1 MKRILKY
8 LKPYTLAIIC
18 VVILVFFQSQSE
30 LALPDYMSNIVTYGI
45 QFGGIEDTNVMALT
59 KDTYQK
65 VILLSGDENIQE
77 AFEKIEVN
85 SNSKLIEKY
94 PLLSQEDIYV
104 KKEHVNVDLTD
115 ELFIIS
121 ALNNYAIE
129 LPANTTIEQLLQ
141 DEQTKDLIIT
151 KIHEATS
158 NLTTENIQQVSLMAV
173 KNEYQ
178 LLGMNTF
185 AIQMNYILKEGGY
198 MLLIA
203 LLCSACAIGG
213 GYLSSKVAISST
225 KKLRKDVFEKVQN
238 FSTNEYSKF
247 SCASL
252 ITRTTND
259 IQQVQQIIQMM
270 LRIVLFAP
278 MMGIGSLIKVF
289 RYPQMLWILAVCI
302 IIIIT
307 IFVITFTI
315 TMPKFSK
322 IQKTV
327 DKINLILREF
337 LDGMLVIRAFN
348 TQKYEE
354 ERFNEA
360 NKDITKLNLFVNRV
374 MSSVMPLITFVM
386 NGVTVVIVWVAATQ
400 IDKGVMEIG
409 SMLAFIQYAM
419 HVLMSFMIV
428 AMISIMIPRSAIS
441 AKRIFEVLDTD
452 LSIVD
457 PLEPKVLSDNNQIIF
472 DHVSFKYPN
481 AQEDVLTDI
490 NFTADPGETI
500 AFIGSTGSGKSTL
513 INLIPRFYDV
523 TCGSITIGGIDIRD
537 IKQEDLRAKI
547 GYVPQKGIL
556 FSGDIESNLRFA
568 DENAS
573 MENINTAIEVSQS
586 KEFIDNKPEGI
597 KYSIAQ
603 GGTNVSG
610 GQKQRLSIARAITK
624 QPAIYIFDDSFSAL
638 DYKTDAAL
646 RQALQKLVDKTNA
659 MVFIVAQRI
668 STIMH
673 ADKIIVLDEGKMV
686 GIGKHEE
693 LLENCPVYK
702 EIALSQLSKEELA

>member
-1 MKRILKY
+1 MKRIIKY

-18 VVILVFFQSQSE
+18 VIILVFFQSQSE
-30 LALPDYMSNIVTYGI
+30 LALPDRMSNIVTYGI

-59 KDTYQK
+59 ADTYQK
-65 VILLSGDENIQE
+65 VILLSDDENISE
-77 AFEKIEVN
+77 AFDKVEAN

-94 PLLSQEDIYV
+94 PLLSIEDIYIR
-104 KKEHVNVDLTD
+104 KDSINVDLTD

-121 ALNNYAIE
+121 ALNNYPQDNIY
-129 LPANTTIEQLLQ
+129 QLLQ
-141 DEQTKDLIIT
+141 DEQTKQKIIND
-151 KIHEATS
+151 IYEQSS
-158 NLTTENIQQVSLMAV
+158 NLTNDNIKQVALMYIQH
-173 KNEYQ
+173 EYQ

-185 AIQMNYILKEGGY
+185 AIQMGYILKEGGY

-203 LLCSACAIGG
+203 LLCSICAIGG
-213 GYLSSKVAISST
+213 GYLSSKVAIAST
-225 KKLRKDVFEKVQN
+225 KKLRKDVFEKVQS
-238 FSTNEYSKF
+238 FSTSEYSKF

-259 IQQVQQIIQMM
+259 IQQVQQIIQML

-289 RYPQMLWILAVCI
+289 RYPQMLWILALCIVI
-302 IIIIT
+302 IILVFIM
-307 IFVITFTI
+307 TFAL

-348 TQKYEE
+348 TQEYEE
-354 ERFNEA
+354 ERFDEA
-360 NKDITKLNLFVNRV
+360 NKAITSLNLFVNRV
-374 MSSVMPLITFVM
+374 MSSVMPLITFIM
-386 NGVTVVIVWVAATQ
+386 NAITIIIVWVAATQ

-441 AKRIFEVLDTD
+441 AKRIFEVLDTE
-452 LSIVD
+452 LSITD
-457 PLEPKVLSDNNQIIF
+457 PKEPKHLNDNKQIIF

-481 AQEDVLTDI
+481 AQDEVLSDI
-490 NFTADPGETI
+490 SFTVDPGETI

-513 INLIPRFYDV
+513 INLLPRFYDV
-523 TCGSITIGGIDIRD
+523 TSGAITIGGIN
-537 IKQEDLRAKI
+537 IKDVSQKELRSRI
-547 GYVPQKGIL
+547 GYIPQKAIL

-573 MENINTAIEVSQS
+573 MDNINTAIEVSQS
-586 KEFIDNKPEGI
+586 KEFIDSKKEGL
-597 KYSIAQ
+597 KYNIAQ

-624 QPAIYIFDDSFSAL
+624 QPDIYIFDDSFSAL
-638 DYKTDAAL
+638 DYKTDVAL
-646 RQALQKLVDKTNA
+646 RQALNKLVEQSHA

-673 ADKIIVLDEGKMV
+673 ADKIIVLDEGKMA
-686 GIGKHEE
+686 GIGTHEQ
-693 LLENCPVYK
+693 LLKNCPVYK
-702 EIALSQLSKEELA
+702 EIALSQLSLEELE

>member
-1 MKRILKY
+1 MKRIIKY

-18 VVILVFFQSQSE
+18 VIILVFFQSQSE
-30 LALPDYMSNIVTYGI
+30 LALPDRMSNIVTYGI

-59 KDTYQK
+59 ADTYQK
-65 VILLSGDENIQE
+65 VILLSDDENISD
-77 AFEKIEVN
+77 AFVKVQAN

-94 PLLSQEDIYV
+94 PLLSIEDIYV
-104 KKEHVNVDLTD
+104 RKDNINVDLTD

-121 ALNNYAIE
+121 ALNNYPQDNIY
-129 LPANTTIEQLLQ
+129 QLLQ
-141 DEQTKDLIIT
+141 FEQTKQKIIND
-151 KIHEATS
+151 IYEQSS
-158 NLTTENIQQVSLMAV
+158 NLTNDNIKQVALMYIQH
-173 KNEYQ
+173 EYQ

-185 AIQMNYILKEGGY
+185 AIQMGYILKEGGY

-203 LLCSACAIGG
+203 LLCSMCAIGG
-213 GYLSSKVAISST
+213 GYLSSKVAIAST
-225 KKLRKDVFEKVQN
+225 KKLRKDVFEKVQS
-238 FSTNEYSKF
+238 FSTSEYSKF

-259 IQQVQQIIQMM
+259 IQQVQQIIQML

-289 RYPQMLWILAVCI
+289 RYPQMLWILALCIVI
-302 IIIIT
+302 IILVFIM
-307 IFVITFTI
+307 TFAL

-348 TQKYEE
+348 TQEYEE
-354 ERFNEA
+354 ERFDEA
-360 NKDITKLNLFVNRV
+360 NKAITSLNLFVNRV
-374 MSSVMPLITFVM
+374 MSSVMPLITFIM
-386 NGVTVVIVWVAATQ
+386 NAITIIIVWVAATQ

-441 AKRIFEVLDTD
+441 AKRIFEVLDTE
-452 LSIVD
+452 LSITD
-457 PLEPKVLSDNNQIIF
+457 PKEPKHLNDNKQIIF

-481 AQEDVLTDI
+481 AQDEVLSDI
-490 NFTADPGETI
+490 SFTVDPGETI

-513 INLIPRFYDV
+513 INLLPRFYDV
-523 TCGSITIGGIDIRD
+523 TSGAITIGGIN
-537 IKQEDLRAKI
+537 IKDVSQKELRSRI
-547 GYVPQKGIL
+547 GYIPQKAIL

-573 MENINTAIEVSQS
+573 MDNINTAIEVSQS
-586 KEFIDNKPEGI
+586 KEFIDSKKEGL
-597 KYSIAQ
+597 KYNIAQ

-624 QPAIYIFDDSFSAL
+624 QPDIYIFDDSFSAL
-638 DYKTDAAL
+638 DYKTDVAL
-646 RQALQKLVDKTNA
+646 RQALNKLVEQSHA

-673 ADKIIVLDEGKMV
+673 ADKIIVLDEGKMA
-686 GIGKHEE
+686 GIGTHEQ
-693 LLENCPVYK
+693 LLKNCPVYK
-702 EIALSQLSKEELA
+702 EIALSQLSLEELE

>member
-1 MKRILKY
+1 MKRIIKY

-18 VVILVFFQSQSE
+18 VIILVFFQSQSE
-30 LALPDYMSNIVTYGI
+30 LALPDRMSNIVTYGI

-59 KDTYQK
+59 ADTYQK
-65 VILLSGDENIQE
+65 VILLSDDENISE
-77 AFEKIEVN
+77 AFDKVEAN

-94 PLLSQEDIYV
+94 PLLSIEDIYIR
-104 KKEHVNVDLTD
+104 KDNINVDLTD

-121 ALNNYAIE
+121 ALNNYPQDNIY
-129 LPANTTIEQLLQ
+129 QLLQ
-141 DEQTKDLIIT
+141 DEQTKQKIIND
-151 KIHEATS
+151 IYEQSS
-158 NLTTENIQQVSLMAV
+158 NLTNDNIKQVALMYIQH
-173 KNEYQ
+173 EYQ

-185 AIQMNYILKEGGY
+185 AIQMGYILKEGGY

-203 LLCSACAIGG
+203 LLCSMCAIGG
-213 GYLSSKVAISST
+213 GYLSSKLAIAST
-225 KKLRKDVFEKVQN
+225 KKLRKDVFEKVQS
-238 FSTNEYSKF
+238 FSTSEYSKF

-259 IQQVQQIIQMM
+259 IQQVQQIIQML

-289 RYPQMLWILAVCI
+289 RYPQMLWILALCIVI
-302 IIIIT
+302 IILVFIM
-307 IFVITFTI
+307 TFAL

-348 TQKYEE
+348 TQEYEE
-354 ERFNEA
+354 ERFDEA
-360 NKDITKLNLFVNRV
+360 NKAITSLNLFVNRV
-374 MSSVMPLITFVM
+374 MSSVMPLITFIM
-386 NGVTVVIVWVAATQ
+386 NAITIIIVWVAATQ

-428 AMISIMIPRSAIS
+428 ALISIMIPRSAIS
-441 AKRIFEVLDTD
+441 AKRIFEVLDTE
-452 LSIVD
+452 LSIKD
-457 PLEPKVLSDNNQIIF
+457 PKEPKHLNDNKQIIF

-481 AQEDVLTDI
+481 AQDEVLSDI
-490 NFTADPGETI
+490 SFTVDPGETI

-513 INLIPRFYDV
+513 INLLPRFYDV
-523 TCGSITIGGIDIRD
+523 TSGAITIGGIN
-537 IKQEDLRAKI
+537 IKDVSQKELRSRI
-547 GYVPQKGIL
+547 GYIPQKAIL

-573 MENINTAIEVSQS
+573 MDNINTAIEVSQS
-586 KEFIDNKPEGI
+586 KEFIDSKKEGL
-597 KYSIAQ
+597 KYNIAQ

-624 QPAIYIFDDSFSAL
+624 QPDIYIFDDSFSAL
-638 DYKTDAAL
+638 DYKTDVAL
-646 RQALQKLVDKTNA
+646 RQALNKLVEQSHA

-673 ADKIIVLDEGKMV
+673 ADKIIVLDEGKMA
-686 GIGKHEE
+686 GIGTHEQ
-693 LLENCPVYK
+693 LLKNCPVYK
-702 EIALSQLSKEELA
+702 EIALSQLSLEELE

>member
-1 MKRILKY
+1 MKRIIKY

-18 VVILVFFQSQSE
+18 VIILVFFQSQSE
-30 LALPDYMSNIVTYGI
+30 LALPDRMSNIVTYGI

-59 KDTYQK
+59 ADTYQK
-65 VILLSGDENIQE
+65 VILLSDDENISE
-77 AFEKIEVN
+77 AFVKVQAN

-94 PLLSQEDIYV
+94 PLLSIEDIYV
-104 KKEHVNVDLTD
+104 RKDNINVDLTD

-121 ALNNYAIE
+121 ALNNYPQDNIY
-129 LPANTTIEQLLQ
+129 QLLQ
-141 DEQTKDLIIT
+141 DEQTKQKIIND
-151 KIHEATS
+151 IYEQSS
-158 NLTTENIQQVSLMAV
+158 NLTNDNIKQVALMYIQH
-173 KNEYQ
+173 EYQ

-185 AIQMNYILKEGGY
+185 AIQMGYILKEGGY

-203 LLCSACAIGG
+203 LLCSMCAIGG
-213 GYLSSKVAISST
+213 GYLSSKVAIAST
-225 KKLRKDVFEKVQN
+225 KKLRKDVFEKVQS
-238 FSTNEYSKF
+238 FSTSEYSKF

-259 IQQVQQIIQMM
+259 IQQVQQIIQML

-289 RYPQMLWILAVCI
+289 RYPQMLWILALCIVI
-302 IIIIT
+302 IILVFIM
-307 IFVITFTI
+307 TFAL

-348 TQKYEE
+348 TQEYEE
-354 ERFNEA
+354 ERFDEA
-360 NKDITKLNLFVNRV
+360 NKAITSLNLFVNRV
-374 MSSVMPLITFVM
+374 MSSVMPLITFIM
-386 NGVTVVIVWVAATQ
+386 NAITVIIVWVAATQ

-441 AKRIFEVLDTD
+441 AKRIFEVLDTE
-452 LSIVD
+452 LSITD
-457 PLEPKVLSDNNQIIF
+457 PKEPKHLNDNKQIIF

-481 AQEDVLTDI
+481 AQDEVLSDI
-490 NFTADPGETI
+490 SFTVDPGETI
-500 AFIGSTGSGKSTL
+500 AFIGSTSSGKSTL
-513 INLIPRFYDV
+513 INLLPRFYDV
-523 TCGSITIGGIDIRD
+523 TSGSITIGGIN
-537 IKQEDLRAKI
+537 IKDVSQKELRSRI
-547 GYVPQKGIL
+547 GYIPQKAIL

-573 MENINTAIEVSQS
+573 MDNINTAIEVSQS
-586 KEFIDNKPEGI
+586 KEFIDSKKEGL
-597 KYSIAQ
+597 KYNIAQ

-624 QPAIYIFDDSFSAL
+624 QPDIYIFDDSFSAL
-638 DYKTDAAL
+638 DYKTDVAL
-646 RQALQKLVDKTNA
+646 RQALNKLVEQSHA

-673 ADKIIVLDEGKMV
+673 ADKIIVLDEGKMA
-686 GIGKHEE
+686 GIGTHEQ
-693 LLENCPVYK
+693 LLKNCPVYK
-702 EIALSQLSKEELA
+702 EIALSQLSLEELE

>member
-1 MKRILKY
+1 MKRIIKY

-18 VVILVFFQSQSE
+18 VIILVFFQSQSE
-30 LALPDYMSNIVTYGI
+30 LALPDRMSNIVTYGI

-59 KDTYQK
+59 ADTYQK
-65 VILLSGDENIQE
+65 VILLSDDENISE
-77 AFEKIEVN
+77 AFVKVQAN

-94 PLLSQEDIYV
+94 PLLSIEDIYV
-104 KKEHVNVDLTD
+104 RKDNINVDLTD

-121 ALNNYAIE
+121 ALNNYPQDNIY
-129 LPANTTIEQLLQ
+129 QLLQ
-141 DEQTKDLIIT
+141 DEQTKQKIIND
-151 KIHEATS
+151 IYEQSS
-158 NLTTENIQQVSLMAV
+158 NLTNDNIKQVALMYIQH
-173 KNEYQ
+173 EYQ

-185 AIQMNYILKEGGY
+185 AIQMGYILKEGGY

-203 LLCSACAIGG
+203 LLCSICAIGG
-213 GYLSSKVAISST
+213 GYLSSKVAIAST
-225 KKLRKDVFEKVQN
+225 KKLRKDVFEKVQS
-238 FSTNEYSKF
+238 FSTSEYSKF

-259 IQQVQQIIQMM
+259 IQQVQQIIQML

-289 RYPQMLWILAVCI
+289 RYPQMLWILALCIVI
-302 IIIIT
+302 IILVFIM
-307 IFVITFTI
+307 TFAL

-348 TQKYEE
+348 TQEYEE
-354 ERFNEA
+354 ERFDEA
-360 NKDITKLNLFVNRV
+360 NKAITSLNLFVNRV
-374 MSSVMPLITFVM
+374 MSSVMPLITFIM
-386 NGVTVVIVWVAATQ
+386 NAITIIIVWVAATQ

-441 AKRIFEVLDTD
+441 AKRIFEVLDTE
-452 LSIVD
+452 LSITD
-457 PLEPKVLSDNNQIIF
+457 PKEPKHLNDNKQIIF

-481 AQEDVLTDI
+481 AQDEVLSDI
-490 NFTADPGETI
+490 SFTVDPGETI

-513 INLIPRFYDV
+513 INLLPRFYDV
-523 TCGSITIGGIDIRD
+523 TSGAITIGGIN
-537 IKQEDLRAKI
+537 IKDVSQKELRSRI
-547 GYVPQKGIL
+547 GYIPQKAIL

-573 MENINTAIEVSQS
+573 MDNINTAIEVSQS
-586 KEFIDNKPEGI
+586 KEFIDSKKEGL
-597 KYSIAQ
+597 KYNIAQ

-624 QPAIYIFDDSFSAL
+624 QPDIYIFDDSFSAL
-638 DYKTDAAL
+638 DYKTDVAL
-646 RQALQKLVDKTNA
+646 RQALNKLVEQSHA

-673 ADKIIVLDEGKMV
+673 ADKIIVLDEGKMA
-686 GIGKHEE
+686 GIGTHEQ
-693 LLENCPVYK
+693 LLKNCPVYK
-702 EIALSQLSKEELA
+702 EIALSQLSKEELENA

>member
-1 MKRILKY
+1 MKRIIKY

-18 VVILVFFQSQSE
+18 VIILVFFQSQSE
-30 LALPDYMSNIVTYGI
+30 LALPDRMSNIVTYGI

-59 KDTYQK
+59 ADTYQK
-65 VILLSGDENIQE
+65 VILLSDDENISE
-77 AFEKIEVN
+77 AFVKVQAN

-94 PLLSQEDIYV
+94 PLLSIEDIYV
-104 KKEHVNVDLTD
+104 RKDNINVDLTD

-121 ALNNYAIE
+121 ALNNYPQDNIY
-129 LPANTTIEQLLQ
+129 QLLQ
-141 DEQTKDLIIT
+141 DEQTKQKIIND
-151 KIHEATS
+151 IYEQSS
-158 NLTTENIQQVSLMAV
+158 NLTNDNIKQVALMYIQH
-173 KNEYQ
+173 EYQ

-185 AIQMNYILKEGGY
+185 AIQMGYILKEGGY

-203 LLCSACAIGG
+203 LLCSICAIGG
-213 GYLSSKVAISST
+213 GYLSSKVAIAST
-225 KKLRKDVFEKVQN
+225 KKLRKDVFEKVQS
-238 FSTNEYSKF
+238 FSTSEYSKF

-259 IQQVQQIIQMM
+259 IQQVQQIIQML

-289 RYPQMLWILAVCI
+289 RYPQMLWILALCIVI
-302 IIIIT
+302 IILVFIM
-307 IFVITFTI
+307 TFAL

-348 TQKYEE
+348 TQEYEE
-354 ERFNEA
+354 ERFDEA
-360 NKDITKLNLFVNRV
+360 NKAITSLNLFVNRV
-374 MSSVMPLITFVM
+374 MSSVMPLITFIM
-386 NGVTVVIVWVAATQ
+386 NAITVIIVWVAATQ

-441 AKRIFEVLDTD
+441 AKRIFEVLDTE
-452 LSIVD
+452 LSITD
-457 PLEPKVLSDNNQIIF
+457 PKEPKHLNDNKQIIF

-481 AQEDVLTDI
+481 AQDEVLSDI
-490 NFTADPGETI
+490 SFTVDPGETI

-513 INLIPRFYDV
+513 INLLPRFYDV
-523 TCGSITIGGIDIRD
+523 TSGAITIGGIN
-537 IKQEDLRAKI
+537 IKDVSQKELRSRI
-547 GYVPQKGIL
+547 GYIPQKAIL

-573 MENINTAIEVSQS
+573 MDNINTAIEVSQS
-586 KEFIDNKPEGI
+586 KEFIDSKKEGI
-597 KYSIAQ
+597 KYNIAQ

-624 QPAIYIFDDSFSAL
+624 QPDIYIFDDSFSAL
-638 DYKTDAAL
+638 DYKTDVAL
-646 RQALQKLVDKTNA
+646 RQALNKLVEQSHA

-673 ADKIIVLDEGKMV
+673 ADKIIVLDEGKMA
-686 GIGKHEE
+686 GIGTHEQ
-693 LLENCPVYK
+693 LLKNCPVYK
-702 EIALSQLSKEELA
+702 EIALSQLSLEELE

>member
-1 MKRILKY
+1 MKRIIKY

-18 VVILVFFQSQSE
+18 VIILVFFQSQSE
-30 LALPDYMSNIVTYGI
+30 LALPDRMSNIVTYGI

-59 KDTYQK
+59 ADTYQK
-65 VILLSGDENIQE
+65 VILLSDDENISE
-77 AFEKIEVN
+77 AFVKVQAN

-94 PLLSQEDIYV
+94 PLLSIEDIYV
-104 KKEHVNVDLTD
+104 RKDNINVDLTD

-121 ALNNYAIE
+121 ALNNYPQDNIY
-129 LPANTTIEQLLQ
+129 QLLQ
-141 DEQTKDLIIT
+141 DEQTKQKIIND
-151 KIHEATS
+151 IYEQSS
-158 NLTTENIQQVSLMAV
+158 NLTNDNIKQVALMYIQH
-173 KNEYQ
+173 EYQ

-185 AIQMNYILKEGGY
+185 AIQMGYILKDGGY

-203 LLCSACAIGG
+203 LLCSICAIGG
-213 GYLSSKVAISST
+213 GYLSSKVAIAST
-225 KKLRKDVFEKVQN
+225 KKLRKDVFEKVQS
-238 FSTNEYSKF
+238 FSTSEYSKF

-259 IQQVQQIIQMM
+259 IQQVQQIIQML

-289 RYPQMLWILAVCI
+289 RYPQMLWILALCIVI
-302 IIIIT
+302 IILVFIM
-307 IFVITFTI
+307 TFAL

-348 TQKYEE
+348 TQEYEE
-354 ERFNEA
+354 ERFDEA
-360 NKDITKLNLFVNRV
+360 NKAITSLNLFVNRV
-374 MSSVMPLITFVM
+374 MSSVMPLITFIM
-386 NGVTVVIVWVAATQ
+386 NAITIIIVWVAATQ

-441 AKRIFEVLDTD
+441 AKRIFEVLDTE
-452 LSIVD
+452 LSIKD
-457 PLEPKVLSDNNQIIF
+457 PKEPKHLNDNKQIIF

-481 AQEDVLTDI
+481 AQDEVLSDI
-490 NFTADPGETI
+490 SFTVDPGETI

-513 INLIPRFYDV
+513 INLLPRFYDV
-523 TCGSITIGGIDIRD
+523 TSGAITIGGIN
-537 IKQEDLRAKI
+537 IKDVSQKELRSRI
-547 GYVPQKGIL
+547 GYIPQKAIL

-573 MENINTAIEVSQS
+573 MDNINTAIEVSQS
-586 KEFIDNKPEGI
+586 KEFIDSKKEGL
-597 KYSIAQ
+597 KYNIAQ

-624 QPAIYIFDDSFSAL
+624 QPDIYIFDDSFSAL
-638 DYKTDAAL
+638 DYKTDVAL
-646 RQALQKLVDKTNA
+646 RQALNKLVEQSHA

-673 ADKIIVLDEGKMV
+673 ADKIIVLDEGKMA
-686 GIGKHEE
+686 GIGTHEQ
-693 LLENCPVYK
+693 LLKNCPVYK
-702 EIALSQLSKEELA
+702 EIALSQLSLEELE

>member
-1 MKRILKY
+1 MKRIIKY

-18 VVILVFFQSQSE
+18 VIILVFFQSQSE
-30 LALPDYMSNIVTYGI
+30 LALPDRMSNIVTYGI

-59 KDTYQK
+59 ADTYQK
-65 VILLSGDENIQE
+65 VILLSDDENISE
-77 AFEKIEVN
+77 AFVKVQAN

-94 PLLSQEDIYV
+94 PLLSIEDIYV
-104 KKEHVNVDLTD
+104 RKDNINVDLTD

-121 ALNNYAIE
+121 ALNNYPQDNIY
-129 LPANTTIEQLLQ
+129 QLLQ
-141 DEQTKDLIIT
+141 FEQTKQKIIND
-151 KIHEATS
+151 IYEQSS
-158 NLTTENIQQVSLMAV
+158 NLTNDNIKQVALMYIQH
-173 KNEYQ
+173 EYQ

-185 AIQMNYILKEGGY
+185 AIQMGYILKEGGY

-203 LLCSACAIGG
+203 LLCSICAIGG
-213 GYLSSKVAISST
+213 GYLSSKVAIAST
-225 KKLRKDVFEKVQN
+225 KKLRKDVFEKVQS
-238 FSTNEYSKF
+238 FSTSEYSKF

-259 IQQVQQIIQMM
+259 IQQVQQIIQML

-289 RYPQMLWILAVCI
+289 RYPQMLWILALCIVI
-302 IIIIT
+302 IILVFIM
-307 IFVITFTI
+307 TFAL

-348 TQKYEE
+348 TQEYEE
-354 ERFNEA
+354 ERFDEA
-360 NKDITKLNLFVNRV
+360 NKAITSLNLFVNRV
-374 MSSVMPLITFVM
+374 MSSVMPLITFIM
-386 NGVTVVIVWVAATQ
+386 NAITVIIVWVAATQ

-441 AKRIFEVLDTD
+441 AKRIFEVLDTE
-452 LSIVD
+452 LSITD
-457 PLEPKVLSDNNQIIF
+457 PKEPKHLNDNKQIIF

-481 AQEDVLTDI
+481 AQDEVLSDI
-490 NFTADPGETI
+490 SFTVDPGETI

-513 INLIPRFYDV
+513 INLLPRFYDV
-523 TCGSITIGGIDIRD
+523 TSGAITIGGIN
-537 IKQEDLRAKI
+537 IKDVSQKELRSRI
-547 GYVPQKGIL
+547 GYIPQKAIL

-573 MENINTAIEVSQS
+573 MDNINTAIEVSQS
-586 KEFIDNKPEGI
+586 KEFIDSKKEGL
-597 KYSIAQ
+597 KYNIAQ

-624 QPAIYIFDDSFSAL
+624 QPDIYIFDDSFSAL
-638 DYKTDAAL
+638 DYKTDVAL
-646 RQALQKLVDKTNA
+646 RQALNKLVEQSHA

-673 ADKIIVLDEGKMV
+673 ADKIIVLDEGKMA
-686 GIGKHEE
+686 GIGTHEQ
-693 LLENCPVYK
+693 LLKNCPVYK
-702 EIALSQLSKEELA
+702 EIALSQLSLEELE

>member
-1 MKRILKY
+1 MKRIIKY

-18 VVILVFFQSQSE
+18 VIILVFFQSQSE
-30 LALPDYMSNIVTYGI
+30 LALPDRMSNIVTYGI

-59 KDTYQK
+59 ADTYQK
-65 VILLSGDENIQE
+65 VILLSDDENISE
-77 AFEKIEVN
+77 AFDKVEAN

-94 PLLSQEDIYV
+94 PLLSIEDIYIR
-104 KKEHVNVDLTD
+104 KDNINVDLTD

-121 ALNNYAIE
+121 ALNNYPQDNIY
-129 LPANTTIEQLLQ
+129 QLLQ
-141 DEQTKDLIIT
+141 DEQTKQKIIND
-151 KIHEATS
+151 IHEASS
-158 NLTTENIQQVSLMAV
+158 NLTSDNIKQVALMYIQH
-173 KNEYQ
+173 EYQ

-185 AIQMNYILKEGGY
+185 AIQMGYILKEGGY

-203 LLCSACAIGG
+203 LLCSMCAIGG
-213 GYLSSKVAISST
+213 GYLSSKVAIAST
-225 KKLRKDVFEKVQN
+225 KKLRKDVFEKVQS
-238 FSTNEYSKF
+238 FSTSEYSKF

-259 IQQVQQIIQMM
+259 IQQVQQIIQML

-289 RYPQMLWILAVCI
+289 RYPQMLWILALCIVI
-302 IIIIT
+302 IILVFIM
-307 IFVITFTI
+307 TFAL

-348 TQKYEE
+348 TQEYEE
-354 ERFNEA
+354 ERFDEA
-360 NKDITKLNLFVNRV
+360 NKAITSLNLFVNRV
-374 MSSVMPLITFVM
+374 MSSVMPLITFIM
-386 NGVTVVIVWVAATQ
+386 NAVTVIIVWVAATQ

-441 AKRIFEVLDTD
+441 AKRIFEVLDTE
-452 LSIVD
+452 LSIKD
-457 PLEPKVLSDNNQIIF
+457 PKEPKHLNDNKQIIF

-481 AQEDVLTDI
+481 AQDEVLSDI
-490 NFTADPGETI
+490 SFTVDPGETI

-513 INLIPRFYDV
+513 INLLPRFYDV
-523 TCGSITIGGIDIRD
+523 TSGAITIGGIN
-537 IKQEDLRAKI
+537 IKDVSQKELRSRI
-547 GYVPQKGIL
+547 GYIPQKAIL

-573 MENINTAIEVSQS
+573 MDNINTAIEVSQS
-586 KEFIDNKPEGI
+586 KEFIDSKKEGL
-597 KYSIAQ
+597 KYNIAQ

-624 QPAIYIFDDSFSAL
+624 QPDIYIFDDSFSAL
-638 DYKTDAAL
+638 DYKTDVAL
-646 RQALQKLVDKTNA
+646 RQALNKLVEQSHA

-673 ADKIIVLDEGKMV
+673 ADKIIVLDEGKMA
-686 GIGKHEE
+686 GIGTHEQ
-693 LLENCPVYK
+693 LLKNCPVYK
-702 EIALSQLSKEELA
+702 EIALSQLSLEELE

>member
-1 MKRILKY
+1 MKRIIKY

-18 VVILVFFQSQSE
+18 VIILVFFQSQSE
-30 LALPDYMSNIVTYGI
+30 LALPDRMSNIVTYGI

-59 KDTYQK
+59 ADTYQK
-65 VILLSGDENIQE
+65 VILLSDDENISE
-77 AFEKIEVN
+77 AFVKVQAN

-94 PLLSQEDIYV
+94 PLLSIEDIYV
-104 KKEHVNVDLTD
+104 RKDNINVDLTD

-121 ALNNYAIE
+121 ALNNYPQDNIY
-129 LPANTTIEQLLQ
+129 QLLQ
-141 DEQTKDLIIT
+141 FEQTKQKIIND
-151 KIHEATS
+151 IYEQSS
-158 NLTTENIQQVSLMAV
+158 NLTNDNIKQVALMYIQH
-173 KNEYQ
+173 EYQ

-185 AIQMNYILKEGGY
+185 AIQMGYILKEGGY

-203 LLCSACAIGG
+203 LLCSMCAIGG
-213 GYLSSKVAISST
+213 GYLSSKVAIAST
-225 KKLRKDVFEKVQN
+225 KKLRKDVFEKVQS
-238 FSTNEYSKF
+238 FSTSEYSKF

-259 IQQVQQIIQMM
+259 IQQVQQIIQML

-289 RYPQMLWILAVCI
+289 RYPQMLWILALCIVI
-302 IIIIT
+302 IILVFIM
-307 IFVITFTI
+307 TFAL

-348 TQKYEE
+348 TQEYEE
-354 ERFNEA
+354 ERFDEA
-360 NKDITKLNLFVNRV
+360 NKAITSLNLFVNRV
-374 MSSVMPLITFVM
+374 MSSVMPLITFIM
-386 NGVTVVIVWVAATQ
+386 NAITIIIVWVAATQ

-441 AKRIFEVLDTD
+441 AKRIFEVLDTE
-452 LSIVD
+452 LSITD
-457 PLEPKVLSDNNQIIF
+457 PKEPKHLNDNKQIIF

-481 AQEDVLTDI
+481 AQDEVLSDI
-490 NFTADPGETI
+490 SFTVDPGETI

-513 INLIPRFYDV
+513 INLLPRFYDV
-523 TCGSITIGGIDIRD
+523 TSGAITIGGIN
-537 IKQEDLRAKI
+537 IKDVSQKELRSRI
-547 GYVPQKGIL
+547 GYIPQKAIL

-573 MENINTAIEVSQS
+573 MDNINTAIEVSQS
-586 KEFIDNKPEGI
+586 KEFIDSKKEGL
-597 KYSIAQ
+597 KYNIAQ

-624 QPAIYIFDDSFSAL
+624 QPDIYIFDDSFSAL
-638 DYKTDAAL
+638 DYKTDVAL
-646 RQALQKLVDKTNA
+646 RQALNKLVEQSHA

-673 ADKIIVLDEGKMV
+673 ADKIIVLDEGKMA
-686 GIGKHEE
+686 GIGTHEQ
-693 LLENCPVYK
+693 LLKNCPVYK
-702 EIALSQLSKEELA
+702 EIALSQLSLEELE

>member
-1 MKRILKY
+1 MKRIIKY

-18 VVILVFFQSQSE
+18 VIILVFFQSQSE
-30 LALPDYMSNIVTYGI
+30 LALPDRMSNIVTYGI

-59 KDTYQK
+59 ADTYQK
-65 VILLSGDENIQE
+65 VILLSDDENISE
-77 AFEKIEVN
+77 AFDKVEAN

-94 PLLSQEDIYV
+94 PLLSIEDIYIR
-104 KKEHVNVDLTD
+104 KDNINVDLTD

-121 ALNNYAIE
+121 ALNNYPQDNIY
-129 LPANTTIEQLLQ
+129 QLLQ
-141 DEQTKDLIIT
+141 DEQTKQKIIND
-151 KIHEATS
+151 IYEQSS
-158 NLTTENIQQVSLMAV
+158 NLTNDNIKQVALMYIQH
-173 KNEYQ
+173 EYQ

-185 AIQMNYILKEGGY
+185 AIQMGYILKEGGY

-203 LLCSACAIGG
+203 LLCSICAIGG
-213 GYLSSKVAISST
+213 GYLSSKVAIAST
-225 KKLRKDVFEKVQN
+225 KKLRKDVFEKVQS
-238 FSTNEYSKF
+238 FSTSEYSKF

-259 IQQVQQIIQMM
+259 IQQVQQIIQML

-289 RYPQMLWILAVCI
+289 RYPQMLWILALCIVI
-302 IIIIT
+302 IILVFIM
-307 IFVITFTI
+307 TFAL

-354 ERFNEA
+354 ERFDEA
-360 NKDITKLNLFVNRV
+360 NKTITSLNLFVNRV
-374 MSSVMPLITFVM
+374 MSSVMPLITFIM
-386 NGVTVVIVWVAATQ
+386 NAITVIIVWVAATQ

-441 AKRIFEVLDTD
+441 AKRIFEVLDTE
-452 LSIVD
+452 LSIKD
-457 PLEPKVLSDNNQIIF
+457 PKEPKHLNDNKQIIF

-481 AQEDVLTDI
+481 AQDEVLSDI
-490 NFTADPGETI
+490 SFTVDPGETI

-513 INLIPRFYDV
+513 INLLPRFYDV
-523 TCGSITIGGIDIRD
+523 TSGAITIGGIN
-537 IKQEDLRAKI
+537 IKDVSQKELRSRI
-547 GYVPQKGIL
+547 GYIPQKAIL

-573 MENINTAIEVSQS
+573 MDNINTAIEVSQS
-586 KEFIDNKPEGI
+586 KEFIDSKKEGL
-597 KYSIAQ
+597 KYNIAQ

-624 QPAIYIFDDSFSAL
+624 QPDIYIFDDSFSAL
-638 DYKTDAAL
+638 DYKTDVAL
-646 RQALQKLVDKTNA
+646 RQALNKLVEQSHA

-673 ADKIIVLDEGKMV
+673 ADKIIVLDEGKMA
-686 GIGKHEE
+686 GIGTHEQ
-693 LLENCPVYK
+693 LLKNCPVYK
-702 EIALSQLSKEELA
+702 EIALSQLSLEELE

>member
-1 MKRILKY
+1 MKRIIKY

-18 VVILVFFQSQSE
+18 VIILVFFQSQSE
-30 LALPDYMSNIVTYGI
+30 LALPDRMSNIVTYGI

-59 KDTYQK
+59 ADTYQK
-65 VILLSGDENIQE
+65 VILLSDDENISE
-77 AFEKIEVN
+77 AFDKVEAN

-94 PLLSQEDIYV
+94 PLLSIEDIYIR
-104 KKEHVNVDLTD
+104 KDNINVDLTD

-121 ALNNYAIE
+121 ALNNYPQDNIY
-129 LPANTTIEQLLQ
+129 QLLQ
-141 DEQTKDLIIT
+141 DEQTKQKIIND
-151 KIHEATS
+151 IHEASS
-158 NLTTENIQQVSLMAV
+158 NLTSDNIKQVALMYIQH
-173 KNEYQ
+173 EYQ

-185 AIQMNYILKEGGY
+185 AIQMGYILKEGGY

-203 LLCSACAIGG
+203 LLCSICAIGG
-213 GYLSSKVAISST
+213 GYLSSKVAIAST
-225 KKLRKDVFEKVQN
+225 KKLRKDVFEKVQS
-238 FSTNEYSKF
+238 FSTSEYSKF

-259 IQQVQQIIQMM
+259 IQQVQQIIQML

-289 RYPQMLWILAVCI
+289 RYPQMLWILALCIVI
-302 IIIIT
+302 IILVFIM
-307 IFVITFTI
+307 TFAL

-348 TQKYEE
+348 TQEYEE
-354 ERFNEA
+354 ERFDEA
-360 NKDITKLNLFVNRV
+360 NKAITSLNLFVNRV
-374 MSSVMPLITFVM
+374 MSSVMPLITFIM
-386 NGVTVVIVWVAATQ
+386 NAITIIIVWVAATQ

-441 AKRIFEVLDTD
+441 AKRIFEVLDTE
-452 LSIVD
+452 LSITD
-457 PLEPKVLSDNNQIIF
+457 PKEPKHLNDNKQIIF

-481 AQEDVLTDI
+481 AQDEVLSDI
-490 NFTADPGETI
+490 SFTVDPGETI

-513 INLIPRFYDV
+513 INLLPRFYDV
-523 TCGSITIGGIDIRD
+523 TSGAITIGGIN
-537 IKQEDLRAKI
+537 IKDVSQKELRSRI
-547 GYVPQKGIL
+547 GYIPQKAIL

-573 MENINTAIEVSQS
+573 MDNINTAIEVSQS
-586 KEFIDNKPEGI
+586 KEFIDSKKEGL
-597 KYSIAQ
+597 KYNIAQ

-624 QPAIYIFDDSFSAL
+624 QPDIYIFDDSFSAL
-638 DYKTDAAL
+638 DYKTDVAL
-646 RQALQKLVDKTNA
+646 RQALNKLVEQSHA

-673 ADKIIVLDEGKMV
+673 ADKIIVLDEGKMA
-686 GIGKHEE
+686 GIGTHEQ
-693 LLENCPVYK
+693 LLKNCPVYK
-702 EIALSQLSKEELA
+702 EIALSQLSLEELE

>member
-1 MKRILKY
+1 MKRIIKY

-18 VVILVFFQSQSE
+18 VIILVFFQSQSE
-30 LALPDYMSNIVTYGI
+30 LALPDRMSNIVTYGI

-59 KDTYQK
+59 ADTYQK
-65 VILLSGDENIQE
+65 VILLSDDENISE
-77 AFEKIEVN
+77 AFVKVQAN

-94 PLLSQEDIYV
+94 PLLSIEDIYV
-104 KKEHVNVDLTD
+104 RKDNINVDLTD

-121 ALNNYAIE
+121 ALNNYPQDNIY
-129 LPANTTIEQLLQ
+129 QLLQ
-141 DEQTKDLIIT
+141 DEQTKQKIIND
-151 KIHEATS
+151 IYEQSS
-158 NLTTENIQQVSLMAV
+158 NLTNDNIKQVALMYIQH
-173 KNEYQ
+173 EYQ

-185 AIQMNYILKEGGY
+185 AIQMGYILKEGGY

-203 LLCSACAIGG
+203 LLCSICAIGG
-213 GYLSSKVAISST
+213 GYLSSKVAIAST
-225 KKLRKDVFEKVQN
+225 KKLRKDVFEKVQS
-238 FSTNEYSKF
+238 FSTSEYSKF

-259 IQQVQQIIQMM
+259 IQQVQQIIQML

-289 RYPQMLWILAVCI
+289 RYPQMLWILALCIVI
-302 IIIIT
+302 IILVFIM
-307 IFVITFTI
+307 TFAL

-348 TQKYEE
+348 TQEYEE
-354 ERFNEA
+354 ERFDEA
-360 NKDITKLNLFVNRV
+360 NKAITSLNLFVNRV
-374 MSSVMPLITFVM
+374 MSSVMPLITFIM
-386 NGVTVVIVWVAATQ
+386 NAITIIIVWVAATQ

-441 AKRIFEVLDTD
+441 AKRIFEVLDTE
-452 LSIVD
+452 LSITD
-457 PLEPKVLSDNNQIIF
+457 PKEPKHLNDNKQIIF

-481 AQEDVLTDI
+481 AQDEVLSDI
-490 NFTADPGETI
+490 SFTVDPGETI

-513 INLIPRFYDV
+513 INLLPRFYDV
-523 TCGSITIGGIDIRD
+523 TSGAITIGGIN
-537 IKQEDLRAKI
+537 IKDVSQKELRSRI
-547 GYVPQKGIL
+547 GYIPQKAIL

-573 MENINTAIEVSQS
+573 MDNINLAIEVSQS
-586 KEFIDNKPEGI
+586 KEFIDSKKEGI
-597 KYSIAQ
+597 KYNIAQ

-624 QPAIYIFDDSFSAL
+624 QPDIYIFDDSFSAL
-638 DYKTDAAL
+638 DYKTDVAL
-646 RQALQKLVDKTNA
+646 RQALNKLVEQSHA

-673 ADKIIVLDEGKMV
+673 ADKIIVLDEGKMA
-686 GIGKHEE
+686 GIGTHEQ
-693 LLENCPVYK
+693 LLKNCPVYK
-702 EIALSQLSKEELA
+702 EIALSQLSLEELE

>member
-1 MKRILKY
+1 MKRIIKY

-18 VVILVFFQSQSE
+18 VIILVFFQSQSE
-30 LALPDYMSNIVTYGI
+30 LALPDRMSNIVTYGI

-59 KDTYQK
+59 ADTYQK
-65 VILLSGDENIQE
+65 VILLSDDENISE
-77 AFEKIEVN
+77 AFVKVQAN

-94 PLLSQEDIYV
+94 PLLSIEDIYV
-104 KKEHVNVDLTD
+104 RKDNINVDLTD

-121 ALNNYAIE
+121 ALNNYPQDNIY
-129 LPANTTIEQLLQ
+129 QLLQ
-141 DEQTKDLIIT
+141 DEQTKQKIIND
-151 KIHEATS
+151 IYEQSS
-158 NLTTENIQQVSLMAV
+158 NLTNDNIKQVALMYIQH
-173 KNEYQ
+173 EYQ

-185 AIQMNYILKEGGY
+185 AIQMGYILKEGGY

-203 LLCSACAIGG
+203 LLCSICAIGG
-213 GYLSSKVAISST
+213 GYLSSKVAIAST
-225 KKLRKDVFEKVQN
+225 KKLRKDVFEKVQS
-238 FSTNEYSKF
+238 FSTSEYSKF

-259 IQQVQQIIQMM
+259 IQQVQQIIQML

-289 RYPQMLWILAVCI
+289 RYPQMLWILALCIVI
-302 IIIIT
+302 IILVFIM
-307 IFVITFTI
+307 TFAL

-348 TQKYEE
+348 TQEYEE
-354 ERFNEA
+354 ERFDEA
-360 NKDITKLNLFVNRV
+360 NKAITSLNLFVNRV
-374 MSSVMPLITFVM
+374 MSSVMPLITFIM
-386 NGVTVVIVWVAATQ
+386 NAITVIIVWVAATQ

-441 AKRIFEVLDTD
+441 AKRIFEVLDTE
-452 LSIVD
+452 LSIKD
-457 PLEPKVLSDNNQIIF
+457 PKEPKHLNDNKQIIF

-481 AQEDVLTDI
+481 AQDEVLSDI
-490 NFTADPGETI
+490 SFTVDPGETI

-513 INLIPRFYDV
+513 INLLPRFYDV
-523 TCGSITIGGIDIRD
+523 TSGSITIGGIN
-537 IKQEDLRAKI
+537 IKDVSQKELRSRI
-547 GYVPQKGIL
+547 GYIPQKAIL

-573 MENINTAIEVSQS
+573 MDNINTAIEVSQS
-586 KEFIDNKPEGI
+586 KEFIDSKKEGL
-597 KYSIAQ
+597 KYNIAQ

-624 QPAIYIFDDSFSAL
+624 QPDIYIFDDSFSAL
-638 DYKTDAAL
+638 DYKTDVAL
-646 RQALQKLVDKTNA
+646 RQALNKLVEQSHA

-673 ADKIIVLDEGKMV
+673 ADKIIVLDEGKMA
-686 GIGKHEE
+686 GIGTHEQ
-693 LLENCPVYK
+693 LLKNCPVYK
-702 EIALSQLSKEELA
+702 EIALSQLSLEELE

>member
-1 MKRILKY
+1 MKRIIKY

-18 VVILVFFQSQSE
+18 VIILVFFQSQSE
-30 LALPDYMSNIVTYGI
+30 LALPDRMSNIVTYGI

-59 KDTYQK
+59 ADTYQK
-65 VILLSGDENIQE
+65 VILLSDDENISE
-77 AFEKIEVN
+77 AFVKVQAN

-94 PLLSQEDIYV
+94 PLLSIEDIYV
-104 KKEHVNVDLTD
+104 RKDNINVDLTD

-121 ALNNYAIE
+121 ALNNYPQDNIY
-129 LPANTTIEQLLQ
+129 QLLQ
-141 DEQTKDLIIT
+141 DEQTKQKIIND
-151 KIHEATS
+151 IYEQSS
-158 NLTTENIQQVSLMAV
+158 NLTNDNIKQVALMYIQH
-173 KNEYQ
+173 EYQ

-185 AIQMNYILKEGGY
+185 AIQMGYILKEGGY

-203 LLCSACAIGG
+203 LLCSMCAIGG
-213 GYLSSKVAISST
+213 GYLSSKVAIAST
-225 KKLRKDVFEKVQN
+225 KKLRKDVFEKVQS
-238 FSTNEYSKF
+238 FSTSEYSKF

-259 IQQVQQIIQMM
+259 IQQVQQIIQML

-289 RYPQMLWILAVCI
+289 RYPQMLWILALCIVI
-302 IIIIT
+302 IIL
-307 IFVITFTI
+307 IFIMTFAL

-348 TQKYEE
+348 TQEYEE
-354 ERFNEA
+354 ERFDEA
-360 NKDITKLNLFVNRV
+360 NKAITSLNLFVNRV
-374 MSSVMPLITFVM
+374 MSSVMPLITFIM
-386 NGVTVVIVWVAATQ
+386 NAITIIIVWVAATQ

-441 AKRIFEVLDTD
+441 AKRIFEVLDTE
-452 LSIVD
+452 LSITD
-457 PLEPKVLSDNNQIIF
+457 PKEPKHLNDNKQIIF

-481 AQEDVLTDI
+481 AQDEVLSDI
-490 NFTADPGETI
+490 SFTVDPGETI

-513 INLIPRFYDV
+513 INLLPRFYDV
-523 TCGSITIGGIDIRD
+523 TSGAITIGGIN
-537 IKQEDLRAKI
+537 IKDVSQKELRSRI
-547 GYVPQKGIL
+547 GYIPQKAIL

-573 MENINTAIEVSQS
+573 MDNINTAIEVSQS
-586 KEFIDNKPEGI
+586 KEFIDSKKEGL
-597 KYSIAQ
+597 KYNIAQ

-624 QPAIYIFDDSFSAL
+624 QPDIYIFDDSFSAL
-638 DYKTDAAL
+638 DYKTDVAL
-646 RQALQKLVDKTNA
+646 RQALNKLVEQSHA

-673 ADKIIVLDEGKMV
+673 ADKIIVLDEGKMA
-686 GIGKHEE
+686 GIGTHEQ
-693 LLENCPVYK
+693 LLKNCPVYK
-702 EIALSQLSKEELA
+702 EIALSQLSLEELE

>member
-1 MKRILKY
+1 MKRIIKY

-18 VVILVFFQSQSE
+18 VIILVFFQSQSE
-30 LALPDYMSNIVTYGI
+30 LALPDRMSNIVTYGI

-59 KDTYQK
+59 ADTYQK
-65 VILLSGDENIQE
+65 VILLSDDENISE
-77 AFEKIEVN
+77 AFDKVEAN

-94 PLLSQEDIYV
+94 PLLSIEDIYIR
-104 KKEHVNVDLTD
+104 KDNINVDLTD

-121 ALNNYAIE
+121 ALNNYPQDNIY
-129 LPANTTIEQLLQ
+129 QLLQ
-141 DEQTKDLIIT
+141 DEQTKQKIIND
-151 KIHEATS
+151 IHEASS
-158 NLTTENIQQVSLMAV
+158 NLTSDNIKQVALMYIQH
-173 KNEYQ
+173 EYQ

-185 AIQMNYILKEGGY
+185 AIQMGYILKEGGY

-203 LLCSACAIGG
+203 LLCSMCAIGG
-213 GYLSSKVAISST
+213 GYLSSKVAIAST
-225 KKLRKDVFEKVQN
+225 KKLRKDVFEKVQS
-238 FSTNEYSKF
+238 FSTSEYSKF

-259 IQQVQQIIQMM
+259 IQQVQQIIQML

-289 RYPQMLWILAVCI
+289 RYPQMLWILALCIVI
-302 IIIIT
+302 IILVFIM
-307 IFVITFTI
+307 TFAL

-348 TQKYEE
+348 TQEYEE
-354 ERFNEA
+354 ERFDEA
-360 NKDITKLNLFVNRV
+360 NKAITSLNLFVNRV
-374 MSSVMPLITFVM
+374 MSSVMPLITFIM
-386 NGVTVVIVWVAATQ
+386 NAITIIIVWVAATQ

-441 AKRIFEVLDTD
+441 AKRIFEVLDTE
-452 LSIVD
+452 LSIKD
-457 PLEPKVLSDNNQIIF
+457 PKEPKHLNDNKQIIF

-481 AQEDVLTDI
+481 AQDEVLSDI
-490 NFTADPGETI
+490 SFTVDPGETI

-513 INLIPRFYDV
+513 INLLPRFYDV
-523 TCGSITIGGIDIRD
+523 TSGAITIGGIN
-537 IKQEDLRAKI
+537 IKDVSQKELRSRI
-547 GYVPQKGIL
+547 GYIPQKAIL

-573 MENINTAIEVSQS
+573 MDNINTAIEVSQS
-586 KEFIDNKPEGI
+586 KEFIDSKKEGL
-597 KYSIAQ
+597 KYNIAQ

-624 QPAIYIFDDSFSAL
+624 QPDIYIFDDSFSAL
-638 DYKTDAAL
+638 DYKTDVAL
-646 RQALQKLVDKTNA
+646 RQALNKLVEQSHA

-673 ADKIIVLDEGKMV
+673 ADKIIVLDEGKMA
-686 GIGKHEE
+686 GIGTHEQ
-693 LLENCPVYK
+693 LLKNCPVYK
-702 EIALSQLSKEELA
+702 EIALSQLSLEELE

>member
-1 MKRILKY
+1 MKRIIKY

-18 VVILVFFQSQSE
+18 VIILVFFQSQSE
-30 LALPDYMSNIVTYGI
+30 LALPDRMSNIVTYGI

-59 KDTYQK
+59 ADTYQK
-65 VILLSGDENIQE
+65 VILLSDDVNISE
-77 AFEKIEVN
+77 AFDKIEAN

-94 PLLSQEDIYV
+94 PLLSIEDIYIR
-104 KKEHVNVDLTD
+104 KDNINVDLTD

-121 ALNNYAIE
+121 ALNNYPQDNIY
-129 LPANTTIEQLLQ
+129 QLLQ
-141 DEQTKDLIIT
+141 DEQTKQKIIND
-151 KIHEATS
+151 IYEQSS
-158 NLTTENIQQVSLMAV
+158 NLTNDNIKQVALMYIQH
-173 KNEYQ
+173 EYQ

-185 AIQMNYILKEGGY
+185 AIQMGYILKEGGY

-203 LLCSACAIGG
+203 LLCSICAIGG
-213 GYLSSKVAISST
+213 GYLSSKVAIAST
-225 KKLRKDVFEKVQN
+225 KKLRKDVFEKVQS
-238 FSTNEYSKF
+238 FSTSEYSKF

-259 IQQVQQIIQMM
+259 IQQVQQIIQML

-289 RYPQMLWILAVCI
+289 RYPQMLWILALCIVI
-302 IIIIT
+302 IILVFIM
-307 IFVITFTI
+307 TFAL

-354 ERFNEA
+354 ERFDEA
-360 NKDITKLNLFVNRV
+360 NKTITSLNLFVNRV
-374 MSSVMPLITFVM
+374 MSSVMPLITFIM
-386 NGVTVVIVWVAATQ
+386 NAITIIIVWVAATQ

-441 AKRIFEVLDTD
+441 AKRIFEVLDTE
-452 LSIVD
+452 LSIKD
-457 PLEPKVLSDNNQIIF
+457 PKEPKHLNDNKQIIF

-481 AQEDVLTDI
+481 AQDEVLSDI
-490 NFTADPGETI
+490 SFTVDPGETI

-513 INLIPRFYDV
+513 INLLPRFYDV
-523 TCGSITIGGIDIRD
+523 TSGSITIGGIN
-537 IKQEDLRAKI
+537 IKDVSQKELRSRI
-547 GYVPQKGIL
+547 GYIPQKAIL

-573 MENINTAIEVSQS
+573 MDNINTAIEVSQS
-586 KEFIDNKPEGI
+586 KEFIDSKKEGL
-597 KYSIAQ
+597 KYNIAQ

-624 QPAIYIFDDSFSAL
+624 QPDIYIFDDSFSAL
-638 DYKTDAAL
+638 DYKTDVAL
-646 RQALQKLVDKTNA
+646 RQALNKLVEQSHA

-673 ADKIIVLDEGKMV
+673 ADKIIVLDEGKMA
-686 GIGKHEE
+686 GIGTHEQ
-693 LLENCPVYK
+693 LLKNCPVYK
-702 EIALSQLSKEELA
+702 EIALSQLSLEELE

>member
-1 MKRILKY
+1 MKRIIKY

-18 VVILVFFQSQSE
+18 VIILVFFQSQSE
-30 LALPDYMSNIVTYGI
+30 LALPDRMSNIVTYGI

-59 KDTYQK
+59 ADTYQK
-65 VILLSGDENIQE
+65 VILLSDDENISE
-77 AFEKIEVN
+77 AFVKVQAN

-94 PLLSQEDIYV
+94 PLLSIEDIYV
-104 KKEHVNVDLTD
+104 RKDNINVDLTD

-121 ALNNYAIE
+121 ALNNYPQDNIY
-129 LPANTTIEQLLQ
+129 QLLQ
-141 DEQTKDLIIT
+141 DEQTKQKIIND
-151 KIHEATS
+151 IYEQSS
-158 NLTTENIQQVSLMAV
+158 NLTSDNIKQVALMYIQH
-173 KNEYQ
+173 EYQ

-185 AIQMNYILKEGGY
+185 AIQMGYILKEGGY

-203 LLCSACAIGG
+203 LLCSICAIGG
-213 GYLSSKVAISST
+213 GYLSSKVAIAST
-225 KKLRKDVFEKVQN
+225 KKLRKDVFEKVQS
-238 FSTNEYSKF
+238 FSTSEYSKF

-259 IQQVQQIIQMM
+259 IQQVQQIIQML

-289 RYPQMLWILAVCI
+289 RYPQMLWILALCIVI
-302 IIIIT
+302 IILVFIM
-307 IFVITFTI
+307 TFAL

-348 TQKYEE
+348 TQEYEE
-354 ERFNEA
+354 ERFDEA
-360 NKDITKLNLFVNRV
+360 NKAITSLNLFVNRV
-374 MSSVMPLITFVM
+374 MSSVMPLITFIM
-386 NGVTVVIVWVAATQ
+386 NAITIIIVWVAATQ

-441 AKRIFEVLDTD
+441 AKRIFEVLDTE
-452 LSIVD
+452 LSITD
-457 PLEPKVLSDNNQIIF
+457 PKEPKHLNDNKQIIF

-481 AQEDVLTDI
+481 AQDEVLSDI
-490 NFTADPGETI
+490 SFTVDPGETI

-513 INLIPRFYDV
+513 INLLPRFYDV
-523 TCGSITIGGIDIRD
+523 TSGAITIGGIN
-537 IKQEDLRAKI
+537 IKDVSQKELRSRI
-547 GYVPQKGIL
+547 GYIPQKAIL

-573 MENINTAIEVSQS
+573 MDNINTAIEVSQS
-586 KEFIDNKPEGI
+586 KEFIDSKKEGL
-597 KYSIAQ
+597 KYNIAQ

-624 QPAIYIFDDSFSAL
+624 QPDIYIFDDSFSAL
-638 DYKTDAAL
+638 DYKTDVAL
-646 RQALQKLVDKTNA
+646 RQALNKLVEQSHA

-673 ADKIIVLDEGKMV
+673 ADKIIVLDEGKMA
-686 GIGKHEE
+686 GIGTHEQ
-693 LLENCPVYK
+693 LLKNCPVYK
-702 EIALSQLSKEELA
+702 EIALSQLSLEELE

>member
-1 MKRILKY
+1 MKRIIKY

-18 VVILVFFQSQSE
+18 VIILVFFQSQSE
-30 LALPDYMSNIVTYGI
+30 LALPDRMSNIVTYGI

-59 KDTYQK
+59 ADTYQK
-65 VILLSGDENIQE
+65 VILLSDDENISE
-77 AFEKIEVN
+77 AFDKVEAN

-94 PLLSQEDIYV
+94 PLLSIEDIYIR
-104 KKEHVNVDLTD
+104 KDNINVDLTD

-121 ALNNYAIE
+121 ALNNYPQDNIY
-129 LPANTTIEQLLQ
+129 QLLQ
-141 DEQTKDLIIT
+141 DEQTKQKIISD
-151 KIHEATS
+151 IHEASS
-158 NLTTENIQQVSLMAV
+158 NLTSDNIKQVALMYIQH
-173 KNEYQ
+173 EYQ

-185 AIQMNYILKEGGY
+185 AIQMGYILKEGGY

-203 LLCSACAIGG
+203 LLCSMCAIGG
-213 GYLSSKVAISST
+213 GYLSSKVAIAST
-225 KKLRKDVFEKVQN
+225 KKLRKDVFEKVQS
-238 FSTNEYSKF
+238 FSTSEYSKF

-259 IQQVQQIIQMM
+259 IQQVQQIIQML

-289 RYPQMLWILAVCI
+289 RYPQMLWILALCIVI
-302 IIIIT
+302 IILVFIM
-307 IFVITFTI
+307 TFAL

-354 ERFNEA
+354 DRFDEA
-360 NKDITKLNLFVNRV
+360 NKTITSLNLFVNRV
-374 MSSVMPLITFVM
+374 MSSVMPLITFIM
-386 NGVTVVIVWVAATQ
+386 NAITVIIVWVAATQ

-441 AKRIFEVLDTD
+441 AKRIFEVLDTE
-452 LSIVD
+452 LSIKD
-457 PLEPKVLSDNNQIIF
+457 PKEPKHLNDNKQIIF

-481 AQEDVLTDI
+481 AQDEVLSDI
-490 NFTADPGETI
+490 SFTVDPGETI

-513 INLIPRFYDV
+513 INLLPRFYDV
-523 TCGSITIGGIDIRD
+523 TSGSITIGGIN
-537 IKQEDLRAKI
+537 IKDVSQKELRSRI
-547 GYVPQKGIL
+547 GYIPQKAIL

-573 MENINTAIEVSQS
+573 MDNINLAIEVSQS
-586 KEFIDNKPEGI
+586 KEFIDSKKEGI
-597 KYSIAQ
+597 KYNIAQ

-624 QPAIYIFDDSFSAL
+624 QPDIYIFDDSFSAL
-638 DYKTDAAL
+638 DYKTDVAL
-646 RQALQKLVDKTNA
+646 RQALNKLVEQSHA

-673 ADKIIVLDEGKMV
+673 ADKIIVLDEGKMA
-686 GIGKHEE
+686 GIGTHEQ
-693 LLENCPVYK
+693 LLKNCPVYK
-702 EIALSQLSKEELA
+702 EIALSQLSLEELE

>member
-1 MKRILKY
+1 MKRIIKY

-18 VVILVFFQSQSE
+18 VIILVFFQSQSE
-30 LALPDYMSNIVTYGI
+30 LALPDRMSNIVTYGI

-59 KDTYQK
+59 ADTYQK
-65 VILLSGDENIQE
+65 VILLSDDENISE
-77 AFEKIEVN
+77 AFVKVQAN

-94 PLLSQEDIYV
+94 PLLSIEDIYV
-104 KKEHVNVDLTD
+104 RKDNINVDLTD

-121 ALNNYAIE
+121 ALNNYPQDNIY
-129 LPANTTIEQLLQ
+129 QLLQ
-141 DEQTKDLIIT
+141 DEQTKQKIIND
-151 KIHEATS
+151 IYEQSS
-158 NLTTENIQQVSLMAV
+158 NLTNDNIKQVALMYIQH
-173 KNEYQ
+173 EYQ

-185 AIQMNYILKEGGY
+185 AIQMGYILKEGGY

-203 LLCSACAIGG
+203 LLCSICAIGG
-213 GYLSSKVAISST
+213 GYLSSKVAIAST
-225 KKLRKDVFEKVQN
+225 KKLRKDVFEKVQS
-238 FSTNEYSKF
+238 FSTSEYSKF

-259 IQQVQQIIQMM
+259 IQQVQQIIQML

-289 RYPQMLWILAVCI
+289 RYPQMLWILALCIVI
-302 IIIIT
+302 IILVFIM
-307 IFVITFTI
+307 TFAL

-348 TQKYEE
+348 TQEYEE
-354 ERFNEA
+354 ERFDEA
-360 NKDITKLNLFVNRV
+360 NKAITSLNLFVNRV
-374 MSSVMPLITFVM
+374 MSSVMPLITFIM
-386 NGVTVVIVWVAATQ
+386 NAITIIIVWVAATQ

-409 SMLAFIQYAM
+409 SMLTFIQYAM

-441 AKRIFEVLDTD
+441 AKRIFEVLDTE
-452 LSIVD
+452 LSITD
-457 PLEPKVLSDNNQIIF
+457 SKEPKHLNDNKQIIF

-481 AQEDVLTDI
+481 AQDEVLSDI
-490 NFTADPGETI
+490 SFTVDPGETI

-513 INLIPRFYDV
+513 INLLPRFYDV
-523 TCGSITIGGIDIRD
+523 TSGAITIGGIN
-537 IKQEDLRAKI
+537 IKDVSQKELRSRI
-547 GYVPQKGIL
+547 GYIPQKAIL

-573 MENINTAIEVSQS
+573 MDNINTAIEVSQS
-586 KEFIDNKPEGI
+586 KEFIDSKKEGL
-597 KYSIAQ
+597 KYNIAQ

-624 QPAIYIFDDSFSAL
+624 QPDIYIFDDSFSAL
-638 DYKTDAAL
+638 DYKTDVAL
-646 RQALQKLVDKTNA
+646 RQALNKLVEQSHA

-673 ADKIIVLDEGKMV
+673 ADKIIVLDEGKMA
-686 GIGKHEE
+686 GIGTHEQ
-693 LLENCPVYK
+693 LLKNCPVYK
-702 EIALSQLSKEELA
+702 EIALSQLSLEELE

>member
-1 MKRILKY
+1 MKRIIKY

-18 VVILVFFQSQSE
+18 VIILVFFQSQSE
-30 LALPDYMSNIVTYGI
+30 LALPDRMSNIVTYGI

-59 KDTYQK
+59 ADTYQK
-65 VILLSGDENIQE
+65 VILLSDDENISE
-77 AFEKIEVN
+77 AFVKVQAN

-94 PLLSQEDIYV
+94 PLLSIEDIYV
-104 KKEHVNVDLTD
+104 RKDNINVDLTD

-121 ALNNYAIE
+121 ALNNYPQDNIY
-129 LPANTTIEQLLQ
+129 QLLQ
-141 DEQTKDLIIT
+141 DEQTKQKIIND
-151 KIHEATS
+151 IHEASS
-158 NLTTENIQQVSLMAV
+158 NLTSDNIKQVALMYIQH
-173 KNEYQ
+173 EYQ

-185 AIQMNYILKEGGY
+185 AIQMGYILKEGGY

-203 LLCSACAIGG
+203 LLCSICAIGG
-213 GYLSSKVAISST
+213 GYLSSKVAIAST
-225 KKLRKDVFEKVQN
+225 KKLRKDVFEKIQS
-238 FSTNEYSKF
+238 FSTSEYSKF

-259 IQQVQQIIQMM
+259 IQQVQQIIQML

-289 RYPQMLWILAVCI
+289 RYPQMLWILALCIVI
-302 IIIIT
+302 IILVFIM
-307 IFVITFTI
+307 TFAL

-348 TQKYEE
+348 TQEYEE
-354 ERFNEA
+354 ERFDEA
-360 NKDITKLNLFVNRV
+360 NKAITSLNLFVNRV
-374 MSSVMPLITFVM
+374 MSSVMPLITFIM
-386 NGVTVVIVWVAATQ
+386 NAITIIIVWVAATQ

-441 AKRIFEVLDTD
+441 AKRIFEVLDTE
-452 LSIVD
+452 LSIKD
-457 PLEPKVLSDNNQIIF
+457 PKEPKHLNDNKQIIF

-481 AQEDVLTDI
+481 AQDEVLSDI
-490 NFTADPGETI
+490 SFTVDPGETI

-513 INLIPRFYDV
+513 INLLPRFYDV
-523 TCGSITIGGIDIRD
+523 TSGAITIGGIN
-537 IKQEDLRAKI
+537 IKDVSQKELRSRI
-547 GYVPQKGIL
+547 GYIPQKAIL

-573 MENINTAIEVSQS
+573 MDNINTAIEVSQS
-586 KEFIDNKPEGI
+586 KEFIDSKKEGL
-597 KYSIAQ
+597 KYNIAQ

-624 QPAIYIFDDSFSAL
+624 QPDIYIFDDSFSAL
-638 DYKTDAAL
+638 DYKTDVAL
-646 RQALQKLVDKTNA
+646 RQALNKLVEQSHA

-673 ADKIIVLDEGKMV
+673 ADKIIVLDEGKMA
-686 GIGKHEE
+686 GIGTHEQ
-693 LLENCPVYK
+693 LLKNCPVYK
-702 EIALSQLSKEELA
+702 EIALSQLSLEELE

>member
-1 MKRILKY
+1 MKRIIKY

-18 VVILVFFQSQSE
+18 VIILVFFQSQSE
-30 LALPDYMSNIVTYGI
+30 LALPDRMSNIVTYGI

-59 KDTYQK
+59 ADTYQK
-65 VILLSGDENIQE
+65 VILLSDDENISE
-77 AFEKIEVN
+77 AFDKVEAN

-94 PLLSQEDIYV
+94 PLLSIEDIYIR
-104 KKEHVNVDLTD
+104 KDNINVDLTD

-121 ALNNYAIE
+121 ALNNYPQDNIY
-129 LPANTTIEQLLQ
+129 QLLQ
-141 DEQTKDLIIT
+141 FEQTKQKIIND
-151 KIHEATS
+151 IYEQSS
-158 NLTTENIQQVSLMAV
+158 NLTNDNIKQVALMYIQH
-173 KNEYQ
+173 EYQ

-185 AIQMNYILKEGGY
+185 AIQMGYILKEGGY

-203 LLCSACAIGG
+203 LLCSICAIGG
-213 GYLSSKVAISST
+213 GYLSSKVAIAST
-225 KKLRKDVFEKVQN
+225 KKLRKDVFEKVQS
-238 FSTNEYSKF
+238 FSTSEYSKF

-259 IQQVQQIIQMM
+259 IQQVQQIIQML

-289 RYPQMLWILAVCI
+289 RYPQMLWILALCIVI
-302 IIIIT
+302 IIL
-307 IFVITFTI
+307 IFIMTFAL

-348 TQKYEE
+348 TQEYEE
-354 ERFNEA
+354 ERFDEA
-360 NKDITKLNLFVNRV
+360 NKAITSLNLFVNRV
-374 MSSVMPLITFVM
+374 MSSVMPLITFIM
-386 NGVTVVIVWVAATQ
+386 NAITIIIVWVAATQ

-441 AKRIFEVLDTD
+441 AKRIFEVLDTE
-452 LSIVD
+452 LSITD
-457 PLEPKVLSDNNQIIF
+457 PKEPKHLNDNKQIIF

-481 AQEDVLTDI
+481 AQDEVLSDI
-490 NFTADPGETI
+490 SFTVDPGETI

-513 INLIPRFYDV
+513 INLLPRFYDV
-523 TCGSITIGGIDIRD
+523 TSGAITIGGIN
-537 IKQEDLRAKI
+537 IKDVSQRELRSRI
-547 GYVPQKGIL
+547 GYIPQKAIL

-573 MENINTAIEVSQS
+573 MDNINTAIEVSQS
-586 KEFIDNKPEGI
+586 KEFIDSKKEGL
-597 KYSIAQ
+597 KYNIAQ

-624 QPAIYIFDDSFSAL
+624 QPDIYIFDDSFSAL
-638 DYKTDAAL
+638 DYKTDVAL
-646 RQALQKLVDKTNA
+646 RQALNKLVEQSHA

-673 ADKIIVLDEGKMV
+673 ADKIIVLDEGKMA
-686 GIGKHEE
+686 GIGTHEQ
-693 LLENCPVYK
+693 LLKNCPVYK
-702 EIALSQLSKEELA
+702 EIALSQLSLEELE

>member
-1 MKRILKY
+1 MKRIIKY

-18 VVILVFFQSQSE
+18 VIILVFFQSQSE
-30 LALPDYMSNIVTYGI
+30 LALPDRMSNIVTYGI

-59 KDTYQK
+59 ADTYQK
-65 VILLSGDENIQE
+65 VILLSDDENISE
-77 AFEKIEVN
+77 AFVKVQAN

-94 PLLSQEDIYV
+94 PLLSIEDIYV
-104 KKEHVNVDLTD
+104 RKDNINVDLTD

-121 ALNNYAIE
+121 ALNNYPQDNIY
-129 LPANTTIEQLLQ
+129 QLLQ
-141 DEQTKDLIIT
+141 DEQTKQKIIND
-151 KIHEATS
+151 IYEQSS
-158 NLTTENIQQVSLMAV
+158 NLTNDNIKQVALMYIQH
-173 KNEYQ
+173 EYQ

-185 AIQMNYILKEGGY
+185 AIQMGYILKEGGY

-203 LLCSACAIGG
+203 LLCSICAIGG
-213 GYLSSKVAISST
+213 GYLSSKVAIAST
-225 KKLRKDVFEKVQN
+225 KKLRKDVFEKVQS
-238 FSTNEYSKF
+238 FSTSEYSKF

-259 IQQVQQIIQMM
+259 IQQVQQIIQML

-289 RYPQMLWILAVCI
+289 RYPQMLWILALCIVI
-302 IIIIT
+302 IILVFIM
-307 IFVITFTI
+307 TFAL

-348 TQKYEE
+348 TQEYEE
-354 ERFNEA
+354 ERFDEA
-360 NKDITKLNLFVNRV
+360 NKAITSLNLFVNRV
-374 MSSVMPLITFVM
+374 MSSVMPLITFIM
-386 NGVTVVIVWVAATQ
+386 NAITVIIVWVAATQ

-441 AKRIFEVLDTD
+441 AKRIFEVLDTE
-452 LSIVD
+452 LSITD
-457 PLEPKVLSDNNQIIF
+457 PKEPKHLNDNKQIIF

-481 AQEDVLTDI
+481 AQDEVLSDI
-490 NFTADPGETI
+490 SFTVDPGETI

-513 INLIPRFYDV
+513 INLLPRFYDV
-523 TCGSITIGGIDIRD
+523 TSGSITIGGIN
-537 IKQEDLRAKI
+537 IKDVSQKELRSRI
-547 GYVPQKGIL
+547 GYIPQKAIL

-573 MENINTAIEVSQS
+573 MDNINTAIEVSQS
-586 KEFIDNKPEGI
+586 KEFIDSKKEGL
-597 KYSIAQ
+597 KYNIAQ

-624 QPAIYIFDDSFSAL
+624 QPDIYIFDDSFSAL
-638 DYKTDAAL
+638 DYKTDVAL
-646 RQALQKLVDKTNA
+646 RQALNKLVEQSHA

-673 ADKIIVLDEGKMV
+673 ADKIIVLDEGKMA
-686 GIGKHEE
+686 GIGTHEQ
-693 LLENCPVYK
+693 LLKNCPVYK
-702 EIALSQLSKEELA
+702 EIALSQLSLEELE

>member
-1 MKRILKY
+1 MKRIIKY

-18 VVILVFFQSQSE
+18 VIILVFFQSQSE
-30 LALPDYMSNIVTYGI
+30 LALPDRMSNIVTYGI

-59 KDTYQK
+59 ADTYQK
-65 VILLSGDENIQE
+65 VILLSDDENISD
-77 AFEKIEVN
+77 AFVKVQAN

-94 PLLSQEDIYV
+94 PLLSIEDIYV
-104 KKEHVNVDLTD
+104 RKDNINVDLTD

-121 ALNNYAIE
+121 ALNNYPQDNIY
-129 LPANTTIEQLLQ
+129 QLLQ
-141 DEQTKDLIIT
+141 DEQTKQKIIND
-151 KIHEATS
+151 IYEQSS
-158 NLTTENIQQVSLMAV
+158 NLTNDNIKQVALMYIQH
-173 KNEYQ
+173 EYQ

-185 AIQMNYILKEGGY
+185 AIQMGYILKEGGY

-203 LLCSACAIGG
+203 LLCSMCAIGG
-213 GYLSSKVAISST
+213 GYLSSKVAIAST
-225 KKLRKDVFEKVQN
+225 KKLRKDVFEKVQS
-238 FSTNEYSKF
+238 FSTSEYSKF

-259 IQQVQQIIQMM
+259 IQQVQQIIQML

-289 RYPQMLWILAVCI
+289 RYPQMLWILALCIVI
-302 IIIIT
+302 IILVFIM
-307 IFVITFTI
+307 TFAL

-348 TQKYEE
+348 TQEYEE
-354 ERFNEA
+354 ERFDEA
-360 NKDITKLNLFVNRV
+360 NKAITSLNLFVNRV
-374 MSSVMPLITFVM
+374 MSSVMPLITFIM
-386 NGVTVVIVWVAATQ
+386 NAITVIIVWVAATQ

-441 AKRIFEVLDTD
+441 AKRIFEVLDTE
-452 LSIVD
+452 LSITD
-457 PLEPKVLSDNNQIIF
+457 PKEPKHLNDNKQIIF

-481 AQEDVLTDI
+481 AQDEVLSDI
-490 NFTADPGETI
+490 SFTVDPGETI

-513 INLIPRFYDV
+513 INLLPRFYDV
-523 TCGSITIGGIDIRD
+523 TSGAITIGGIN
-537 IKQEDLRAKI
+537 IKDVSQKELRSRI
-547 GYVPQKGIL
+547 GYIPQKAIL

-573 MENINTAIEVSQS
+573 MDNINTAIEVSQS
-586 KEFIDNKPEGI
+586 KEFIDSKKEGL
-597 KYSIAQ
+597 KYNIAQ

-624 QPAIYIFDDSFSAL
+624 QPDIYIFDDSFSAL
-638 DYKTDAAL
+638 DYKTDVAL
-646 RQALQKLVDKTNA
+646 RQALNKLVEQSHA

-673 ADKIIVLDEGKMV
+673 ADKIIVLDEGKMA
-686 GIGKHEE
+686 GIGTHEQ
-693 LLENCPVYK
+693 LLKNCPVYK
-702 EIALSQLSKEELA
+702 EIALSQLSLEELE

>member
-1 MKRILKY
+1 MKRIIKY

-18 VVILVFFQSQSE
+18 VIILVFFQSQSE
-30 LALPDYMSNIVTYGI
+30 LALPDRMSNIVTYGI

-59 KDTYQK
+59 ADTYQK
-65 VILLSGDENIQE
+65 VILLSDDENISE
-77 AFEKIEVN
+77 AFDKVEAN

-94 PLLSQEDIYV
+94 PLLSIEDIYIR
-104 KKEHVNVDLTD
+104 KDNINVDLTD

-121 ALNNYAIE
+121 ALNNYPQDNIY
-129 LPANTTIEQLLQ
+129 QLLQ
-141 DEQTKDLIIT
+141 DEQTKQKIIND
-151 KIHEATS
+151 IHEASS
-158 NLTTENIQQVSLMAV
+158 NLTSDNIKQVALMYIQH
-173 KNEYQ
+173 EYQ

-185 AIQMNYILKEGGY
+185 AIQMGYILKEGGY

-203 LLCSACAIGG
+203 LLCSMCAIGG
-213 GYLSSKVAISST
+213 GYLSSKVAIAST
-225 KKLRKDVFEKVQN
+225 KKLRKDVFEKVQS
-238 FSTNEYSKF
+238 FSTSEYSKF

-259 IQQVQQIIQMM
+259 IQQVQQIIQML

-289 RYPQMLWILAVCI
+289 RYPQMLWILALCIVI
-302 IIIIT
+302 IILVFIM
-307 IFVITFTI
+307 TFAL

-348 TQKYEE
+348 TQEYEE
-354 ERFNEA
+354 ERFDEA
-360 NKDITKLNLFVNRV
+360 NKAITSLNLFVNRV
-374 MSSVMPLITFVM
+374 MSSVMPLITFIM
-386 NGVTVVIVWVAATQ
+386 NAITVIIVWVAATQ

-441 AKRIFEVLDTD
+441 AKRIFEVLDTE
-452 LSIVD
+452 LSIKD
-457 PLEPKVLSDNNQIIF
+457 PKEPKHLNDNKQIIF

-481 AQEDVLTDI
+481 AQDEVLSDI
-490 NFTADPGETI
+490 SFTVDPGETI

-513 INLIPRFYDV
+513 INLLPRFYDV
-523 TCGSITIGGIDIRD
+523 TSGSITIGGIN
-537 IKQEDLRAKI
+537 IKDVSQKELRSRI
-547 GYVPQKGIL
+547 GYIPQKAIL

-573 MENINTAIEVSQS
+573 MDNINTAIEVSQS
-586 KEFIDNKPEGI
+586 KEFIDSKKEGI
-597 KYSIAQ
+597 KYNIAQ

-624 QPAIYIFDDSFSAL
+624 QPDIYIFDDSFSAL
-638 DYKTDAAL
+638 DYKTDVAL
-646 RQALQKLVDKTNA
+646 RQALNKLVEQSHA

-673 ADKIIVLDEGKMV
+673 ADKIIVLDEGKMA
-686 GIGKHEE
+686 GIGTHEQ
-693 LLENCPVYK
+693 LLKNCPVYK
-702 EIALSQLSKEELA
+702 EIALSQLSLEELE

>member
-1 MKRILKY
+1 MKRIIKY

-18 VVILVFFQSQSE
+18 VIILVFFQSQSE
-30 LALPDYMSNIVTYGI
+30 LALPDRMSNIVTYGI

-59 KDTYQK
+59 ADTYQK
-65 VILLSGDENIQE
+65 VILLSDDVNISE
-77 AFEKIEVN
+77 AFDKIEAN

-94 PLLSQEDIYV
+94 PLLSIEDIYIR
-104 KKEHVNVDLTD
+104 KDNINVDLTD

-121 ALNNYAIE
+121 ALNNYPQDNIY
-129 LPANTTIEQLLQ
+129 QLLQ
-141 DEQTKDLIIT
+141 DEQTKQKIIND
-151 KIHEATS
+151 IYEQSS
-158 NLTTENIQQVSLMAV
+158 NLTNDNIKQVALMYIQH
-173 KNEYQ
+173 EYQ

-185 AIQMNYILKEGGY
+185 AIQMGYILKEGGY

-203 LLCSACAIGG
+203 LLCSICAIGG
-213 GYLSSKVAISST
+213 GYLSSKVAIAST
-225 KKLRKDVFEKVQN
+225 KKLRKDVFEKVQS
-238 FSTNEYSKF
+238 FSTSEYSKF

-259 IQQVQQIIQMM
+259 IQQVQQIIQML

-289 RYPQMLWILAVCI
+289 RYPQMLWILALCIVI
-302 IIIIT
+302 IILVFIM
-307 IFVITFTI
+307 TFAL

-348 TQKYEE
+348 TQEYEE
-354 ERFNEA
+354 ERFDEA
-360 NKDITKLNLFVNRV
+360 NKAITSLNLFVNRV
-374 MSSVMPLITFVM
+374 MSSVMPLITFIM
-386 NGVTVVIVWVAATQ
+386 NAITVIIVWVAATQ

-441 AKRIFEVLDTD
+441 AKRIFEVLDTE
-452 LSIVD
+452 LSITD
-457 PLEPKVLSDNNQIIF
+457 PKEPKHLNDNKQIIF

-481 AQEDVLTDI
+481 AQDEVLSDI
-490 NFTADPGETI
+490 SFTVDPGETI

-513 INLIPRFYDV
+513 INLLPRFYDV
-523 TCGSITIGGIDIRD
+523 TSGAITIGGIN
-537 IKQEDLRAKI
+537 IKDVSQKELRSRI
-547 GYVPQKGIL
+547 GYIPQKAIL

-573 MENINTAIEVSQS
+573 MDNINTAIEVSQS
-586 KEFIDNKPEGI
+586 KEFIDSKKEGL
-597 KYSIAQ
+597 KYNIAQ

-624 QPAIYIFDDSFSAL
+624 QPDIYIFDDSFSAL
-638 DYKTDAAL
+638 DYKTDVAL
-646 RQALQKLVDKTNA
+646 RQALNKLVEQSHA

-673 ADKIIVLDEGKMV
+673 ADKIIVLDEGKMA
-686 GIGKHEE
+686 GIGTHEQ
-693 LLENCPVYK
+693 LLKNCPVYK
-702 EIALSQLSKEELA
+702 EIALSQLSLEELE

>member
-1 MKRILKY
+1 MKRIIKY

-18 VVILVFFQSQSE
+18 VIILVFFQSQSE
-30 LALPDYMSNIVTYGI
+30 LALPDRMSNIVTYGI

-59 KDTYQK
+59 ADTYQK
-65 VILLSGDENIQE
+65 VILLSDDENISE
-77 AFEKIEVN
+77 AFDKVEAN

-94 PLLSQEDIYV
+94 PLLSIEDIYIR
-104 KKEHVNVDLTD
+104 KDSINVDLTD

-121 ALNNYAIE
+121 ALNNYPQDNIY
-129 LPANTTIEQLLQ
+129 QLLQ
-141 DEQTKDLIIT
+141 DEQTKQKIIND
-151 KIHEATS
+151 IYEQSS
-158 NLTTENIQQVSLMAV
+158 NLTNDNIKQVALMYIQH
-173 KNEYQ
+173 EYQ

-185 AIQMNYILKEGGY
+185 AIQMGYILKEGGY

-203 LLCSACAIGG
+203 LLCSICAIGG
-213 GYLSSKVAISST
+213 GYLSSKVAIAST
-225 KKLRKDVFEKVQN
+225 KKLRKDVFEKVQS
-238 FSTNEYSKF
+238 FSTSEYSKF

-259 IQQVQQIIQMM
+259 IQQGRQIIQML

-289 RYPQMLWILAVCI
+289 RYPQMLWILALCIVI
-302 IIIIT
+302 IILVFIM
-307 IFVITFTI
+307 TFAL

-348 TQKYEE
+348 TQEYEE
-354 ERFNEA
+354 ERFDEA
-360 NKDITKLNLFVNRV
+360 NKAITSLNLFVNRV
-374 MSSVMPLITFVM
+374 MSSVMPLITFIM
-386 NGVTVVIVWVAATQ
+386 NAITIIIVWVAATQ

-441 AKRIFEVLDTD
+441 AKRIFEVLDTE
-452 LSIVD
+452 LSITD
-457 PLEPKVLSDNNQIIF
+457 PKEPKHLNDNKQIIF

-481 AQEDVLTDI
+481 AQDEVLSDI
-490 NFTADPGETI
+490 SFTVDPGETI

-513 INLIPRFYDV
+513 INLLPRFYDV
-523 TCGSITIGGIDIRD
+523 TSGAITIGGIN
-537 IKQEDLRAKI
+537 IKDVSQKELRSRI
-547 GYVPQKGIL
+547 GYIPQKAIL

-573 MENINTAIEVSQS
+573 MDNINTAIEVSQS
-586 KEFIDNKPEGI
+586 KEFIDSKKEGL
-597 KYSIAQ
+597 KYNIAQ

-624 QPAIYIFDDSFSAL
+624 QPDIYIFDDSFSAL
-638 DYKTDAAL
+638 DYKTDVAL
-646 RQALQKLVDKTNA
+646 RQALNKLVEQSHA

-673 ADKIIVLDEGKMV
+673 ADKIIVLDEGKMA
-686 GIGKHEE
+686 GIGTHEQ
-693 LLENCPVYK
+693 LLKNCPVYK
-702 EIALSQLSKEELA
+702 EIALSQLSLEELE

>member
-1 MKRILKY
+1 MKRIIKY

-18 VVILVFFQSQSE
+18 VIILVFFQSQSE
-30 LALPDYMSNIVTYGI
+30 LALPDRMSNIVTYGI

-59 KDTYQK
+59 ADTYQK
-65 VILLSGDENIQE
+65 VILLSDDENISE
-77 AFEKIEVN
+77 AFVKVQAN

-94 PLLSQEDIYV
+94 PLLSIEDIYV
-104 KKEHVNVDLTD
+104 RKDNINVDLTD

-121 ALNNYAIE
+121 ALNNYPQDNIY
-129 LPANTTIEQLLQ
+129 QLLQ
-141 DEQTKDLIIT
+141 DEQTKQKIIND
-151 KIHEATS
+151 IYEQSS
-158 NLTTENIQQVSLMAV
+158 NLTNDNIKQVALMYIQH
-173 KNEYQ
+173 EYQ

-185 AIQMNYILKEGGY
+185 AIQMGYILKEGGY

-203 LLCSACAIGG
+203 LLCSICAIGG
-213 GYLSSKVAISST
+213 GYLSSKVAIAST
-225 KKLRKDVFEKVQN
+225 KKLRKDVFEKVQS
-238 FSTNEYSKF
+238 FSTSEYSKF

-259 IQQVQQIIQMM
+259 IQQVQQIIQML

-289 RYPQMLWILAVCI
+289 RYPQMLWILALCIVI
-302 IIIIT
+302 IILVFIM
-307 IFVITFTI
+307 TFAL

-348 TQKYEE
+348 TQEYEE
-354 ERFNEA
+354 ERFDEA
-360 NKDITKLNLFVNRV
+360 NKAITSLNLFVNRV
-374 MSSVMPLITFVM
+374 MSSVMPLITFIM
-386 NGVTVVIVWVAATQ
+386 NAITIIIVWVAATQ

-441 AKRIFEVLDTD
+441 AKRIFEVLDTE
-452 LSIVD
+452 LSITD
-457 PLEPKVLSDNNQIIF
+457 PKEPKHLNDNKQIIF

-481 AQEDVLTDI
+481 AQDEVLSDI
-490 NFTADPGETI
+490 SFTVDPGETI

-513 INLIPRFYDV
+513 INLLPRFYDV
-523 TCGSITIGGIDIRD
+523 TSGAITIGGIN
-537 IKQEDLRAKI
+537 IKDVSQRELRSRI
-547 GYVPQKGIL
+547 GYIPQKAIL

-573 MENINTAIEVSQS
+573 MDNINTAIEVSQS
-586 KEFIDNKPEGI
+586 KEFIDSKKEGL
-597 KYSIAQ
+597 KYNIAQ

-624 QPAIYIFDDSFSAL
+624 QPDIYIFDDSFSAL
-638 DYKTDAAL
+638 DYKTDVAL
-646 RQALQKLVDKTNA
+646 RQALNKLVEQSHA

-673 ADKIIVLDEGKMV
+673 ADKIIVLDEGKMA
-686 GIGKHEE
+686 GIGTHEQ
-693 LLENCPVYK
+693 LLKNCPVYK
-702 EIALSQLSKEELA
+702 EIALSQLSLEELE

>member
-1 MKRILKY
+1 MKRIIKY

-18 VVILVFFQSQSE
+18 VIILVFFQSQSE
-30 LALPDYMSNIVTYGI
+30 LALPDRMSNIVTYGI

-59 KDTYQK
+59 ADTYQK
-65 VILLSGDENIQE
+65 VILLSDDENISE
-77 AFEKIEVN
+77 AFVKVQAN

-94 PLLSQEDIYV
+94 PLLSIEDIYV
-104 KKEHVNVDLTD
+104 RKDNINVDLTD

-121 ALNNYAIE
+121 ALNNYPQDNIY
-129 LPANTTIEQLLQ
+129 QLLQ
-141 DEQTKDLIIT
+141 DEQTKQKIIND
-151 KIHEATS
+151 IYEQSS
-158 NLTTENIQQVSLMAV
+158 NLTNDNIKQVALMYIQH
-173 KNEYQ
+173 EYQ

-185 AIQMNYILKEGGY
+185 AIQMGYILKEGGY

-203 LLCSACAIGG
+203 LLCSICAIGG
-213 GYLSSKVAISST
+213 GYLSSKVAIAST
-225 KKLRKDVFEKVQN
+225 KKLRKDVFEKVQS
-238 FSTNEYSKF
+238 FSTSEYSKF

-259 IQQVQQIIQMM
+259 IQQVQQIIQML

-289 RYPQMLWILAVCI
+289 RYPQMLWILALCIVI
-302 IIIIT
+302 IILVFIM
-307 IFVITFTI
+307 TFAL

-348 TQKYEE
+348 TQEYEE
-354 ERFNEA
+354 ERFDEA
-360 NKDITKLNLFVNRV
+360 NKAITSLNLFVNRV
-374 MSSVMPLITFVM
+374 MSSVMPLITFIM
-386 NGVTVVIVWVAATQ
+386 NAITVIIVWVAATQ

-441 AKRIFEVLDTD
+441 AKRIFEVLDTE
-452 LSIVD
+452 LSIKD
-457 PLEPKVLSDNNQIIF
+457 PKEPKHLNDNKQIIF

-481 AQEDVLTDI
+481 AQDEVLSDI
-490 NFTADPGETI
+490 SFTVDPGETI

-513 INLIPRFYDV
+513 INLLPRFYDV
-523 TCGSITIGGIDIRD
+523 TSGAITIGGIN
-537 IKQEDLRAKI
+537 IKDVSQKELRSRI
-547 GYVPQKGIL
+547 GYIPQKAIL

-573 MENINTAIEVSQS
+573 MDNINTAIEVSQS
-586 KEFIDNKPEGI
+586 KEFIDSKKEGL
-597 KYSIAQ
+597 KYNIAQ

-610 GQKQRLSIARAITK
+610 GQKQRLSIARAIAK
-624 QPAIYIFDDSFSAL
+624 QPDIYIFDDSFSAL
-638 DYKTDAAL
+638 DYKTDVAL
-646 RQALQKLVDKTNA
+646 RQALNKLVEQSHA

-673 ADKIIVLDEGKMV
+673 ADKIIVLDEGKMA
-686 GIGKHEE
+686 GIGTHEQ
-693 LLENCPVYK
+693 LLKNCPVYK
-702 EIALSQLSKEELA
+702 EIALSQLSLEELE

>member
-1 MKRILKY
+1 MKRIIKY

-18 VVILVFFQSQSE
+18 VIILVFFQSQSE
-30 LALPDYMSNIVTYGI
+30 LALPDRMSNIVTYGI

-59 KDTYQK
+59 ADTYQK
-65 VILLSGDENIQE
+65 VILLSDDENISE
-77 AFEKIEVN
+77 AFDKVEAN

-94 PLLSQEDIYV
+94 PLLSIEDIYIR
-104 KKEHVNVDLTD
+104 KDNINVDLTD

-121 ALNNYAIE
+121 ALNNYPQDNIY
-129 LPANTTIEQLLQ
+129 QLLQ
-141 DEQTKDLIIT
+141 DEQTKQKIIND
-151 KIHEATS
+151 IYEQSS
-158 NLTTENIQQVSLMAV
+158 NLTNDNIKQVALMYIQH
-173 KNEYQ
+173 EYQ

-185 AIQMNYILKEGGY
+185 AIQMGYILKEGGY

-203 LLCSACAIGG
+203 LLCSICAIGG
-213 GYLSSKVAISST
+213 GYLSSKVAIAST
-225 KKLRKDVFEKVQN
+225 KKLRKDVFEKVQS
-238 FSTNEYSKF
+238 FSTSEYSKF

-259 IQQVQQIIQMM
+259 IQQVQQIIQML

-289 RYPQMLWILAVCI
+289 RYPQMLWILALCIVI
-302 IIIIT
+302 IILVFIM
-307 IFVITFTI
+307 TFAL

-348 TQKYEE
+348 TQEYEE
-354 ERFNEA
+354 ERFDEA
-360 NKDITKLNLFVNRV
+360 NKAITSLNLFVNRV
-374 MSSVMPLITFVM
+374 MSSVMPLITFIM
-386 NGVTVVIVWVAATQ
+386 NAITIIIVWVAATQ

-441 AKRIFEVLDTD
+441 AKRIFEVLDTE
-452 LSIVD
+452 LSIKD
-457 PLEPKVLSDNNQIIF
+457 PKEPKHLNDNKQIIF

-481 AQEDVLTDI
+481 AQDEVLSDI
-490 NFTADPGETI
+490 SFTVDPGETI

-513 INLIPRFYDV
+513 INLLPRFYDV
-523 TCGSITIGGIDIRD
+523 TSGSITIGGIN
-537 IKQEDLRAKI
+537 IKDVSQKELRSRI
-547 GYVPQKGIL
+547 GYIPQKAIL

-573 MENINTAIEVSQS
+573 MDNINTAIEVSQS
-586 KEFIDNKPEGI
+586 KEFIDSKKEGL
-597 KYSIAQ
+597 KYNIAQ

-624 QPAIYIFDDSFSAL
+624 QPDIYIFDDSFSAV
-638 DYKTDAAL
+638 DYKTDVAL
-646 RQALQKLVDKTNA
+646 RQALNKLVEQSHA

-673 ADKIIVLDEGKMV
+673 ADKIIVLDEGKMA
-686 GIGKHEE
+686 GIGTHEQ
-693 LLENCPVYK
+693 LLKNCPVYK
-702 EIALSQLSKEELA
+702 EIALSQLSLEELE

>member
-1 MKRILKY
+1 MKRIIKY

-18 VVILVFFQSQSE
+18 VIILVFFQSQSE
-30 LALPDYMSNIVTYGI
+30 LALPDRMSNIVTYGI

-59 KDTYQK
+59 ADTYQK
-65 VILLSGDENIQE
+65 VILLSDDENISD
-77 AFEKIEVN
+77 AFVKVQAN

-94 PLLSQEDIYV
+94 PLLSIEDIYV
-104 KKEHVNVDLTD
+104 RKDNINVDLTD

-121 ALNNYAIE
+121 ALNNYPQDNIY
-129 LPANTTIEQLLQ
+129 QLLQ
-141 DEQTKDLIIT
+141 DEQTKQKIIND
-151 KIHEATS
+151 IYEQSS
-158 NLTTENIQQVSLMAV
+158 NLTNDNIKQVALMYIQH
-173 KNEYQ
+173 EYQ

-185 AIQMNYILKEGGY
+185 AIQMGYILKEGGY

-203 LLCSACAIGG
+203 LLCSICAIGG
-213 GYLSSKVAISST
+213 GYLSSKVAIAST
-225 KKLRKDVFEKVQN
+225 KKLRKDVFEKVQS
-238 FSTNEYSKF
+238 FSTSEYSKF

-259 IQQVQQIIQMM
+259 IQQVQQIIQML

-289 RYPQMLWILAVCI
+289 RYPQMLWILALCIVI
-302 IIIIT
+302 IILVFIM
-307 IFVITFTI
+307 TFALK
-315 TMPKFSK
+315 MPKFSK

-348 TQKYEE
+348 TQEYEE
-354 ERFNEA
+354 ERFDEA
-360 NKDITKLNLFVNRV
+360 NKAITSLNLFVNRV
-374 MSSVMPLITFVM
+374 MSSVMPLITFIM
-386 NGVTVVIVWVAATQ
+386 NAITIIIVWVAATQ

-441 AKRIFEVLDTD
+441 AKRIFEVLDTE
-452 LSIVD
+452 LSITD
-457 PLEPKVLSDNNQIIF
+457 PKEPKHLNDNKQIIF

-481 AQEDVLTDI
+481 AQDEVLSDI
-490 NFTADPGETI
+490 SFTVDPGETI

-513 INLIPRFYDV
+513 INLLPRFYDV
-523 TCGSITIGGIDIRD
+523 TSGAITIGGIN
-537 IKQEDLRAKI
+537 IKDVSQKELRSRI
-547 GYVPQKGIL
+547 GYIPQKAIL

-573 MENINTAIEVSQS
+573 MDNINTAIEVSQS
-586 KEFIDNKPEGI
+586 KEFIDSKKEGL
-597 KYSIAQ
+597 KYNIAQ

-624 QPAIYIFDDSFSAL
+624 QPDIYIFDDSFSAL
-638 DYKTDAAL
+638 DYKTDVAL
-646 RQALQKLVDKTNA
+646 RQALNKLVEQSHA

-673 ADKIIVLDEGKMV
+673 ADKIIVLDEGKMA
-686 GIGKHEE
+686 GIGTHEQ
-693 LLENCPVYK
+693 LLKNCPVYK
-702 EIALSQLSKEELA
+702 EIALSQLSLEELE

>member
-1 MKRILKY
+1 MY
-8 LKPYTLAIIC
+8 
-18 VVILVFFQSQSE
+18 
-30 LALPDYMSNIVTYGI
+30 I
-45 QFGGIEDTNVMALT
+45 Q
-59 KDTYQK
+59 
-65 VILLSGDENIQE
+65 
-77 AFEKIEVN
+77 
-85 SNSKLIEKY
+85 
-94 PLLSQEDIYV
+94 
-104 KKEHVNVDLTD
+104 H
-115 ELFIIS
+115 
-121 ALNNYAIE
+121 
-129 LPANTTIEQLLQ
+129 
-141 DEQTKDLIIT
+141 
-151 KIHEATS
+151 
-158 NLTTENIQQVSLMAV
+158 
-173 KNEYQ
+173 EYQ

-185 AIQMNYILKEGGY
+185 AIQMGYILKEGGY

-203 LLCSACAIGG
+203 LLCSICAIGG
-213 GYLSSKVAISST
+213 GYLSSKVAIAST
-225 KKLRKDVFEKVQN
+225 KKLRKDVFEKVQS
-238 FSTNEYSKF
+238 FSTSEYSKF

-259 IQQVQQIIQMM
+259 IQQVQQIIQML

-289 RYPQMLWILAVCI
+289 RYPQMLWILALCIVI
-302 IIIIT
+302 IILVFIM
-307 IFVITFTI
+307 TFAL

-354 ERFNEA
+354 ERFDEA
-360 NKDITKLNLFVNRV
+360 NKTITSLNLFVNRV
-374 MSSVMPLITFVM
+374 MSSVMPLITFIM
-386 NGVTVVIVWVAATQ
+386 NAITIIIVWVAATQ

-441 AKRIFEVLDTD
+441 AKRIFEVLDTE
-452 LSIVD
+452 LSITD
-457 PLEPKVLSDNNQIIF
+457 PKEPKHLNDNKQIIF

-481 AQEDVLTDI
+481 AQDEVLSDI
-490 NFTADPGETI
+490 SFTVDPGETI

-513 INLIPRFYDV
+513 INLLPRFYDV
-523 TCGSITIGGIDIRD
+523 TSGAITIGGIN
-537 IKQEDLRAKI
+537 IKDVSQRELRSRI
-547 GYVPQKGIL
+547 GYIPQKAIL

-573 MENINTAIEVSQS
+573 MDNINTAIEVSQS
-586 KEFIDNKPEGI
+586 KEFIDSKKEGL
-597 KYSIAQ
+597 KYNIAQ

-624 QPAIYIFDDSFSAL
+624 QPDIYIFDDSFSAL
-638 DYKTDAAL
+638 DYKTDVAL
-646 RQALQKLVDKTNA
+646 RQALNKLVEQSHA

-673 ADKIIVLDEGKMV
+673 ADKIIVLDEGKMA
-686 GIGKHEE
+686 GIGTHEQ
-693 LLENCPVYK
+693 LLKNCPVYK
-702 EIALSQLSKEELA
+702 EIALSQLSLEELE

>member
-1 MKRILKY
+1 MKRIIKY

-18 VVILVFFQSQSE
+18 VIILVFFQSQSE
-30 LALPDYMSNIVTYGI
+30 LALPDRMSNIVTYGI

-59 KDTYQK
+59 ADTYQK
-65 VILLSGDENIQE
+65 VILLSDDENISE
-77 AFEKIEVN
+77 AFVKVQAN

-94 PLLSQEDIYV
+94 PLLSIEDIYV
-104 KKEHVNVDLTD
+104 RKDNINVDLTD

-121 ALNNYAIE
+121 ALNNYPQDNIY
-129 LPANTTIEQLLQ
+129 QLLQ
-141 DEQTKDLIIT
+141 DEQTKQKIIND
-151 KIHEATS
+151 IHEASS
-158 NLTTENIQQVSLMAV
+158 NLTSDNIKQVALMYIQH
-173 KNEYQ
+173 EYQ

-185 AIQMNYILKEGGY
+185 AIQMGYILKEGGY

-203 LLCSACAIGG
+203 LLCSMCAIGG
-213 GYLSSKVAISST
+213 GYLSSKVAIAST
-225 KKLRKDVFEKVQN
+225 KKLRKDVFEKVQS
-238 FSTNEYSKF
+238 FSTSEYSKF

-259 IQQVQQIIQMM
+259 IQQVQQIIQML

-289 RYPQMLWILAVCI
+289 RYPQMLWILALCIVI
-302 IIIIT
+302 IILVFIM
-307 IFVITFTI
+307 TFAL

-348 TQKYEE
+348 TQEYEE
-354 ERFNEA
+354 ERFDEA
-360 NKDITKLNLFVNRV
+360 NKAITSLNLFVNRV
-374 MSSVMPLITFVM
+374 MSSVMPLITFIM
-386 NGVTVVIVWVAATQ
+386 NAITIIIVWVAATQ

-441 AKRIFEVLDTD
+441 AKRIFEVLDTE
-452 LSIVD
+452 LSITD
-457 PLEPKVLSDNNQIIF
+457 PKEPKHLNDNKQIIF

-481 AQEDVLTDI
+481 AQDEVLSDI
-490 NFTADPGETI
+490 SFTVDSGETI

-513 INLIPRFYDV
+513 INLLPRFYDV
-523 TCGSITIGGIDIRD
+523 TSGAITIGGIN
-537 IKQEDLRAKI
+537 IKDVSQRELRSRI
-547 GYVPQKGIL
+547 GYIPQKAIL

-573 MENINTAIEVSQS
+573 MDNINTAIEVSQS
-586 KEFIDNKPEGI
+586 KEFIDSKKEGL
-597 KYSIAQ
+597 KYNIAQ

-624 QPAIYIFDDSFSAL
+624 QPDIYIFDDSFSAL
-638 DYKTDAAL
+638 DYKTDVAL
-646 RQALQKLVDKTNA
+646 RQALNKLVEQSHA

-673 ADKIIVLDEGKMV
+673 ADKIIVLDEGKMA
-686 GIGKHEE
+686 GIGTHEQ
-693 LLENCPVYK
+693 LLKNCPVYK
-702 EIALSQLSKEELA
+702 EIALSQLSLEELE

>member
-1 MKRILKY
+1 MKRIIKY

-18 VVILVFFQSQSE
+18 VIILVFFQSQSE
-30 LALPDYMSNIVTYGI
+30 LALPDRMSNIVTYGI

-59 KDTYQK
+59 ADTYQK
-65 VILLSGDENIQE
+65 VILLSDDENISE
-77 AFEKIEVN
+77 AFDKVEAN

-94 PLLSQEDIYV
+94 PLLSIEDIYIR
-104 KKEHVNVDLTD
+104 KDNINVDLTD

-121 ALNNYAIE
+121 ALNNYPQDNIY
-129 LPANTTIEQLLQ
+129 QLLQ
-141 DEQTKDLIIT
+141 DEQTKQKIIND
-151 KIHEATS
+151 IYEQSS
-158 NLTTENIQQVSLMAV
+158 NLTNDNIKQVALMYIQH
-173 KNEYQ
+173 EYQ

-185 AIQMNYILKEGGY
+185 AIQMGYILKEGGY

-203 LLCSACAIGG
+203 LLCSICAIGG
-213 GYLSSKVAISST
+213 GYLSSKVAIAST
-225 KKLRKDVFEKVQN
+225 KKLRKDVFEKVQS
-238 FSTNEYSKF
+238 FSTSEYSKF

-259 IQQVQQIIQMM
+259 IQQVQQIIQML

-289 RYPQMLWILAVCI
+289 RYPQMLWILALCIVI
-302 IIIIT
+302 IILVFIM
-307 IFVITFTI
+307 TFAL

-348 TQKYEE
+348 TQEYEE
-354 ERFNEA
+354 ERFDEA
-360 NKDITKLNLFVNRV
+360 NKAITSLNLFVNRV
-374 MSSVMPLITFVM
+374 MSSVMPLITFIM
-386 NGVTVVIVWVAATQ
+386 NAITIIIVWVAATQ

-441 AKRIFEVLDTD
+441 AKRIFEVLDTE
-452 LSIVD
+452 LSITD
-457 PLEPKVLSDNNQIIF
+457 PKEPKHLNDNKQIIF

-481 AQEDVLTDI
+481 AQDEVLSDI
-490 NFTADPGETI
+490 SFTVDPGETI

-513 INLIPRFYDV
+513 INLLPRFYDV
-523 TCGSITIGGIDIRD
+523 TSGSITIGGIN
-537 IKQEDLRAKI
+537 IKDVSQKELRSRI
-547 GYVPQKGIL
+547 GYIPQKAIL

-573 MENINTAIEVSQS
+573 MDNINTAIEVSQS
-586 KEFIDNKPEGI
+586 KEFIDSKKEGL
-597 KYSIAQ
+597 KYNIAQ

-624 QPAIYIFDDSFSAL
+624 QPDIYIFDDSFSAL
-638 DYKTDAAL
+638 DYKTDVAL
-646 RQALQKLVDKTNA
+646 RQALNKLVEQSHA

-673 ADKIIVLDEGKMV
+673 ADKIIVLDEGKMA
-686 GIGKHEE
+686 GIGTHEQ
-693 LLENCPVYK
+693 LLKNCPVYK
-702 EIALSQLSKEELA
+702 EIALSQLSLEELE

>member
-1 MKRILKY
+1 MKRIIKY

-18 VVILVFFQSQSE
+18 VIILVFFQSQSE
-30 LALPDYMSNIVTYGI
+30 LALPDRMSNIVTYGI

-59 KDTYQK
+59 ADTYQK
-65 VILLSGDENIQE
+65 VILLSDDENISE
-77 AFEKIEVN
+77 AFDKVEAN

-94 PLLSQEDIYV
+94 PLLSIEDIYIR
-104 KKEHVNVDLTD
+104 KDNINVDLTD

-121 ALNNYAIE
+121 ALNNYPQDNIY
-129 LPANTTIEQLLQ
+129 QLLQ
-141 DEQTKDLIIT
+141 DEQTKQKIIND
-151 KIHEATS
+151 IYEQSS
-158 NLTTENIQQVSLMAV
+158 NLTNDNIKQVALMYIQH
-173 KNEYQ
+173 EYQ

-185 AIQMNYILKEGGY
+185 AIQMGYILKEGGY

-203 LLCSACAIGG
+203 LLCSMCAIGG
-213 GYLSSKVAISST
+213 GYLSSKVAIAST
-225 KKLRKDVFEKVQN
+225 KKLRKDVFEKVQS
-238 FSTNEYSKF
+238 FSTSEYSKF

-259 IQQVQQIIQMM
+259 IQQVQQIIQML

-289 RYPQMLWILAVCI
+289 RYPQMLWILALCIVI
-302 IIIIT
+302 IILVFIM
-307 IFVITFTI
+307 TFAL

-348 TQKYEE
+348 TQEYEE
-354 ERFNEA
+354 ERFDEA
-360 NKDITKLNLFVNRV
+360 NKAITSLNLFVNRV
-374 MSSVMPLITFVM
+374 MSSVMPLITFIM
-386 NGVTVVIVWVAATQ
+386 NAITIIIVWVAATQ

-441 AKRIFEVLDTD
+441 AKRIFEVLDTE
-452 LSIVD
+452 LSIKD
-457 PLEPKVLSDNNQIIF
+457 PKEPKHLNDNKQIIF

-481 AQEDVLTDI
+481 AQDEVLSDI
-490 NFTADPGETI
+490 SFTVDPGETI

-513 INLIPRFYDV
+513 INLLPRFYDV
-523 TCGSITIGGIDIRD
+523 TSGAITIGGIN
-537 IKQEDLRAKI
+537 IKDVSQKELRSRI
-547 GYVPQKGIL
+547 GYIPQKAIL

-573 MENINTAIEVSQS
+573 MDNINTAIEVSQS
-586 KEFIDNKPEGI
+586 KEFIDSKKEGL
-597 KYSIAQ
+597 KYNIAQ

-624 QPAIYIFDDSFSAL
+624 QPDIYIFDDSFSAL
-638 DYKTDAAL
+638 DYKTDVAL
-646 RQALQKLVDKTNA
+646 RQALNKLVEQSHA

-673 ADKIIVLDEGKMV
+673 ADKIIVLDEGKMA
-686 GIGKHEE
+686 GIGTHEQ
-693 LLENCPVYK
+693 LLKNCPVYK
-702 EIALSQLSKEELA
+702 EIALSQLSLEELE

>member
-1 MKRILKY
+1 MKRIIKY

-18 VVILVFFQSQSE
+18 VIILVFFQSQSE
-30 LALPDYMSNIVTYGI
+30 LALPDRMSNIVTYGI

-59 KDTYQK
+59 ADTYQK
-65 VILLSGDENIQE
+65 VILLSDDENISE
-77 AFEKIEVN
+77 AFVKVQAN

-94 PLLSQEDIYV
+94 PLLSIEDIYV
-104 KKEHVNVDLTD
+104 RKDNINVDLTD

-121 ALNNYAIE
+121 ALNNYPQDNIY
-129 LPANTTIEQLLQ
+129 QLLQ
-141 DEQTKDLIIT
+141 DEQTKQKIIND
-151 KIHEATS
+151 IYEQSS
-158 NLTTENIQQVSLMAV
+158 NLTNDNIKQVALMYIQH
-173 KNEYQ
+173 EYQ

-185 AIQMNYILKEGGY
+185 AIQMGYILKEGGY

-203 LLCSACAIGG
+203 LLCSICAIGG
-213 GYLSSKVAISST
+213 GYLSSKVAIAST
-225 KKLRKDVFEKVQN
+225 KKLRKDVFEKVQS
-238 FSTNEYSKF
+238 FSTSEYSKF

-259 IQQVQQIIQMM
+259 IQQVQQIIQML

-289 RYPQMLWILAVCI
+289 RYPQMLWILALCIVI
-302 IIIIT
+302 IILVFIM
-307 IFVITFTI
+307 TFAL

-354 ERFNEA
+354 ERFDEA
-360 NKDITKLNLFVNRV
+360 NKTITSLNLFVNRV
-374 MSSVMPLITFVM
+374 MSSVMPLITFIM
-386 NGVTVVIVWVAATQ
+386 NAITVIIVWVAATQ

-441 AKRIFEVLDTD
+441 AKRIFEVLDTE
-452 LSIVD
+452 LSIKD
-457 PLEPKVLSDNNQIIF
+457 PKEPKHLNDNKQIIF

-481 AQEDVLTDI
+481 AQDEVLSDI
-490 NFTADPGETI
+490 SFTVDPGETI

-513 INLIPRFYDV
+513 INLLPRFYDV
-523 TCGSITIGGIDIRD
+523 TSGAITIGGIN
-537 IKQEDLRAKI
+537 IKDVSQRELRSRI
-547 GYVPQKGIL
+547 GYIPQKAIL

-573 MENINTAIEVSQS
+573 MDNINTAIEVSQS
-586 KEFIDNKPEGI
+586 KEFIDSKKEGL
-597 KYSIAQ
+597 KYNIAQ

-624 QPAIYIFDDSFSAL
+624 QPDIYIFDDSFSAL
-638 DYKTDAAL
+638 DYKTDVAL
-646 RQALQKLVDKTNA
+646 RQALNKLVEQSHA

-673 ADKIIVLDEGKMV
+673 ADKIIVLDEGKMA
-686 GIGKHEE
+686 GIGTHEQ
-693 LLENCPVYK
+693 LLKNCPVYK
-702 EIALSQLSKEELA
+702 EIALSQLSLEELE

>member
-1 MKRILKY
+1 MKRIIKY

-18 VVILVFFQSQSE
+18 VIILVFFQSQSE
-30 LALPDYMSNIVTYGI
+30 LALPDRMSNIVTYGI

-59 KDTYQK
+59 ADTYQK
-65 VILLSGDENIQE
+65 VILLSDDENISE
-77 AFEKIEVN
+77 AFDKVEAN

-94 PLLSQEDIYV
+94 PLLSIEDIYIR
-104 KKEHVNVDLTD
+104 KDNINVDLTD

-121 ALNNYAIE
+121 ALNNYPQDNIY
-129 LPANTTIEQLLQ
+129 QLLQ
-141 DEQTKDLIIT
+141 DEQTKQKIIND
-151 KIHEATS
+151 IHEASS
-158 NLTTENIQQVSLMAV
+158 NLTSDNIKQVALMYIQH
-173 KNEYQ
+173 EYQ

-185 AIQMNYILKEGGY
+185 AIQMGYILKEGGY

-203 LLCSACAIGG
+203 LLCSMCAIGG
-213 GYLSSKVAISST
+213 GYLSSKVAIAST
-225 KKLRKDVFEKVQN
+225 KKLRKDVFEKVQS
-238 FSTNEYSKF
+238 FSTSEYSKF

-259 IQQVQQIIQMM
+259 IQQVQQIIQML

-289 RYPQMLWILAVCI
+289 RYPQMLWILALCIVI
-302 IIIIT
+302 IILVFIM
-307 IFVITFTI
+307 TFAL

-354 ERFNEA
+354 DRFDEA
-360 NKDITKLNLFVNRV
+360 NKTITSLNLFVNRV
-374 MSSVMPLITFVM
+374 MSSVMPLITFIM
-386 NGVTVVIVWVAATQ
+386 NAITVIIVWVAATQ

-441 AKRIFEVLDTD
+441 AKRIFEVLDTE
-452 LSIVD
+452 LSIKD
-457 PLEPKVLSDNNQIIF
+457 PKEPKHLNDNKQIIF

-481 AQEDVLTDI
+481 AQDEVLSDI
-490 NFTADPGETI
+490 SFTVDPGETI

-513 INLIPRFYDV
+513 INLLPRFYDV
-523 TCGSITIGGIDIRD
+523 TSGSITIGGIN
-537 IKQEDLRAKI
+537 IKDVSQKELRSRI
-547 GYVPQKGIL
+547 GYIPQKAIL

-573 MENINTAIEVSQS
+573 MDNINLAIEVSQS
-586 KEFIDNKPEGI
+586 KEFIDSKKEGI
-597 KYSIAQ
+597 KYNIAQ

-624 QPAIYIFDDSFSAL
+624 QPDIYIFDDSFSAL
-638 DYKTDAAL
+638 DYKTDVAL
-646 RQALQKLVDKTNA
+646 RQALNKLVEQSHA

-673 ADKIIVLDEGKMV
+673 ADKIIVLDEGKMA
-686 GIGKHEE
+686 GIGTHEQ
-693 LLENCPVYK
+693 LLKNCPVYK
-702 EIALSQLSKEELA
+702 EIALSQLSLEELE

>member
-1 MKRILKY
+1 MKRIIKY

-18 VVILVFFQSQSE
+18 VIILVFFQSQSE
-30 LALPDYMSNIVTYGI
+30 LALPDRMSNIVTYGI

-59 KDTYQK
+59 ADTYQK
-65 VILLSGDENIQE
+65 VILLSDDENISE
-77 AFEKIEVN
+77 AFVKVQAN

-94 PLLSQEDIYV
+94 PLLSIEDIYV
-104 KKEHVNVDLTD
+104 RKDNINVDLTD

-121 ALNNYAIE
+121 ALNNYPQDNIY
-129 LPANTTIEQLLQ
+129 QLLQ
-141 DEQTKDLIIT
+141 DEQTKQKIIND
-151 KIHEATS
+151 IYEQSS
-158 NLTTENIQQVSLMAV
+158 NLTNDNIKQVALMYIQH
-173 KNEYQ
+173 EYQ

-185 AIQMNYILKEGGY
+185 AIQMGYILKEGGY

-203 LLCSACAIGG
+203 LLCSMCAIGG
-213 GYLSSKVAISST
+213 GYLSSKVAIAST
-225 KKLRKDVFEKVQN
+225 KKLRKDVFEKVQS
-238 FSTNEYSKF
+238 FSTSEYSKF

-259 IQQVQQIIQMM
+259 IQQVQQIIQML

-289 RYPQMLWILAVCI
+289 RYPQMLWILALCIVI
-302 IIIIT
+302 IILVFIM
-307 IFVITFTI
+307 TFAL

-348 TQKYEE
+348 TQEYEE
-354 ERFNEA
+354 ERFDEA
-360 NKDITKLNLFVNRV
+360 NKAITSLNLFVNRV
-374 MSSVMPLITFVM
+374 MSSVMPLITFIM
-386 NGVTVVIVWVAATQ
+386 NAITIIIVWVAATQ

-441 AKRIFEVLDTD
+441 AKRIFEVLDTE
-452 LSIVD
+452 LSITD
-457 PLEPKVLSDNNQIIF
+457 PKEPKHLNDNKQIIF

-481 AQEDVLTDI
+481 AQDEVLSDI
-490 NFTADPGETI
+490 SFTVDPGETI

-513 INLIPRFYDV
+513 INLLPRFYDV
-523 TCGSITIGGIDIRD
+523 TSGAITIGGIN
-537 IKQEDLRAKI
+537 IKDVSQKELRSRI
-547 GYVPQKGIL
+547 GYIPQKAIL

-573 MENINTAIEVSQS
+573 MDNINTAIEVSQS
-586 KEFIDNKPEGI
+586 KEFIDSKKEGL
-597 KYSIAQ
+597 KYNIAQ

-624 QPAIYIFDDSFSAL
+624 QPDIYIFDDSFSAL
-638 DYKTDAAL
+638 DYKTDVAL
-646 RQALQKLVDKTNA
+646 RQALNKLVEQSHA

-673 ADKIIVLDEGKMV
+673 ADKIIVLDEGKMA
-686 GIGKHEE
+686 GIGTHEQ
-693 LLENCPVYK
+693 LLKNCPVYK
-702 EIALSQLSKEELA
+702 EIALSQLSLEELE